1 MNRKGGLLVQDIALL
16 EKQRCSLILTNK
28 AKEAIEECS
37 ANEHA
42 FFTLQKN
49 ITVYIEK
56 RKAKTPGETFL
67 SIFFDDEHNEKLAEV
82 LAGKTAIM
90 DCVLKAEGFL
100 ATNIRFVHMRG
111 PVSTNRRLAAALQF
125 VTKPNNGAGI
135 PLDLH
140 TKIRQL
146 PIAEERTEYVKKRIA
161 SWEGYLKIQERDAT
175 IDDIHSEFKQFYY
188 NEDFTRLTLICPY
201 VKAKEWK
208 QLEGLSVS
216 IQGVRGEIGQ
226 VLKASAQKQSV
237 EIDLKPFAQDQ
248 ARKDQLNLRS
258 KQASFSNFATLS
270 QIRRLRNGFTKLEK
284 GEAVN
289 PNLETILFE
298 KRPTV
303 RTTKLRDDIVF
314 HNNLNE
320 YQQRAVTGA
329 LSVEDLFVIQGPP
342 GTGKTTVISEIC
354 QQNVKA
360 GLKTLVAS
368 QSNLAVDNALGRLL
382 SNQEIRI
389 LRYGR
394 TESIEEEGKKF
405 IEENVALHWREQT
418 LIAIEEEIS
427 AFTDREKELQASII
441 KAKDELEKLEVW
453 LEELAKEIKAKE
465 QAALD
470 EPLLQQ
476 EIQELKKELKTAK
489 MEQQAGE
496 AQKEHYEKQLAQIE
510 PAVQTFE
517 QTLSDNPSLEQLQL
531 TIQEIT
537 QKVEQ
542 WQAAIQYKE
551 LQEQKQ
557 QMTEQFQD
565 LQQKYEEENS
575 RLLLMKEAEKFVGSL
590 TTYERIQRFLQH
602 YMIQP
607 SHVLAQ
613 QIGRLQHLEDAKDLE
628 AWATINTRL
637 KQAIAK
643 LEALL
648 TLEAKERAL
657 MKSRQQP
664 VQSFPLQN
672 LTGVF
677 AQLNAAFQE
686 EQQPTTAQIES
697 FLLGLYMRRDFV
709 WQKGV
714 ALKKQQDHK
723 DQEFASLRQ
732 NVASLLHQECA
743 ISNFNVQSMSRQLQ
757 PFAEHTT
764 RLQQLAE
771 TLQTQCGVIPEETI
785 AQLKVLISESQVEL
799 QTTKQKLQIVEQANA
814 QLVPKRALL
823 QAAQTSLQD
832 VEQQLTQ
839 LEETIKDINVSGLK
853 KEKQLK
859 ALTELLQSTPE
870 RTHEEVSEAI
880 VVVKETLEELSRK
893 EKQLPLRKKLQEQWR
908 EKLLSATEYDLDEI
922 RKLYVRHANVIGTT
936 CVASASKE
944 FMENYPTFDVVII
957 DEVSKATPP
966 ELLLPMLK
974 GKKIILVGDHHQLP
988 PLLGDD
994 TLEETLKSMLDENPN
1009 FDGAQELKSLLRESL
1024 FERLF
1029 NNLPATHKQMLAI
1042 QYRMHEKIMNSITP
1056 FYAQEENGLQC
1067 GLPDSD
1073 AARDHGLE
1081 GQFVSRE
1088 DHLMWI
1094 DIPDEKPFFEEQMKG
1109 GTSRYNE
1116 GELQTI
1122 RRILTDL
1129 NQAVINAK
1137 EEGRIPAGVQ
1147 KSVGVISFYGEQVK
1161 KINRLIQQELNLPH
1175 LQFRTGT
1182 VDKFQG
1188 MEMDVIL
1195 VSMVRNSL
1203 KGGDIGFARDYRR
1216 VNVALS
1222 RARELLMLVG
1232 SADMFAK
1239 RAKHPDTREMY
1250 SELLSTVKSY
1260 NGLRNHEGLVK

>member
-1 MNRKGGLLVQDIALL
+1 MQDIALL

-67 SIFFDDEHNEKLAEV
+67 SIFFDSEHNEKLAEV

-188 NEDFTRLTLICPY
+188 NEDFTRLTLICPHI
-201 VKAKEWK
+201 KAKEWK

-303 RTTKLRDDIVF
+303 RMTKLRDDIVF

-427 AFTDREKELQASII
+427 AFTEREQELQASII
-441 KAKDELEKLEVW
+441 KAKEELEKLEVW

-465 QAALD
+465 QAAHD

-476 EIQELKKELKTAK
+476 EIQELKKELKAAK
-489 MEQQAGE
+489 TEQQETE

-510 PAVQTFE
+510 PAVKAFE

-537 QKVEQ
+537 QNIERWK
-542 WQAAIQYKE
+542 AAIQYKE

-557 QMTEQFQD
+557 QMTAQFQD

-575 RLLLMKEAEKFVGSL
+575 RLLLMKEAGKFVGSL
-590 TTYERIQRFLQH
+590 TSFERIQRFLQH

-637 KQAIAK
+637 QKAIAK
-643 LEALL
+643 LESLL
-648 TLEAKERAL
+648 PLEAKERAL
-657 MKSRQQP
+657 TKSRQQP

-677 AQLNAAFQE
+677 ARLNAAFQE
-686 EQQPTTAQIES
+686 EQQPTTEQIES

-743 ISNFNVQSMSRQLQ
+743 ISNFNVQSMHRQLQ

-764 RLQQLAE
+764 RLQQLGE
-771 TLQTQCGVIPEETI
+771 TLQTQCGVIPEETV
-785 AQLKVLISESQVEL
+785 AQLKVFISESQLEL

-823 QAAQTSLQD
+823 QTAQTSLQD
-832 VEQQLTQ
+832 VEEQLAQ
-839 LEETIKDINVSGLK
+839 IEETLKDINVSGLK

-870 RTHEEVSEAI
+870 RTREEVSEAI
-880 VVVKETLEELSRK
+880 TVAKENLEELGRK

-994 TLEETLKSMLDENPN
+994 TLEETLKSLLDENPN

-1056 FYAQEENGLQC
+1056 FYAHEENGLQC

-1073 AARDHGLE
+1073 VARDHGLE
-1081 GQFVSRE
+1081 GEFVSRE

-1137 EEGRIPAGVQ
+1137 EAGRIPQDVQ

-1239 RAKHPDTREMY
+1239 RAKHQDTREMY
-1250 SELLSTVKSY
+1250 SQLLTTVKSY

>member
-1 MNRKGGLLVQDIALL
+1 MQNIALL
-16 EKQRCSLILTNK
+16 EKQRCNLILTNK
-28 AKEAIEECS
+28 AKEAVEECS

-42 FFTLQKN
+42 FFALQKTL
-49 ITVYIEK
+49 TVYIEK
-56 RKAKTPGETFL
+56 RKAKTIGETFL
-67 SIFFDDEHNEKLAEV
+67 SIYFNAEHNEKLDSI

-90 DCVLKAEGFL
+90 DCVLKVEGLL

-111 PVSTNRRLAAALQF
+111 PINTNRRLPAALQF

-140 TKIRQL
+140 TKIREL

-175 IDDIHSEFKQFYY
+175 IDDIHTDFKQSYY
-188 NEDFTRLTLICPY
+188 NEDFSRLTLVCPY

-226 VLKASAQKQSV
+226 VLKANAGKQTV
-237 EIDLKPFAQDQ
+237 EVDLKPFAQEQ

-289 PNLETILFE
+289 ASLETILFE

-303 RTTKLRDDIVF
+303 RTAKLREDIEF

-320 YQQRAVTGA
+320 YQRKAVIGA
-329 LSVEDLFVIQGPP
+329 LSVEDLYVIQGPP

-418 LIAIEEEIS
+418 LAAVEEEIT
-427 AFTDREKELQASII
+427 AFTEREQELQASIS
-441 KAKDELEKLEVW
+441 KTTDELAKLQAW
-453 LEELAKEIKAKE
+453 LEELTKEIAAKE
-465 QAALD
+465 QAAID
-470 EPLLQQ
+470 EPILQK
-476 EIQELKKELKTAK
+476 EIQSLKKELKTAK
-489 MEQQAGE
+489 AEKEASE
-496 AQKEHYEKQLAQIE
+496 AQKEHYEKQLAQLASAIQSQE
-510 PAVQTFE
+510 HIVAE
-517 QTLSDNPSLEQLQL
+517 YASAEQLQQ
-531 TIQEIT
+531 TIQDNTI
-537 QKVEQ
+537 KIEQ

-551 LQEQKQ
+551 LLVEKQEL
-557 QMTEQFQD
+557 TTQFQD
-565 LQQKYEEENS
+565 IQVKYEQENK
-575 RLLLMKEAEKFVGSL
+575 RLLFMKESQNYIASL
-590 TTYERIQRFLQH
+590 TTYDRIQRFLQH
-602 YMIQP
+602 YQVQP
-607 SHVLAQ
+607 SPVLAQ
-613 QIGRLQHLEDAKDLE
+613 QIRRLEHLEDAKDLE

-637 KQAIAK
+637 QKAIAK
-643 LEALL
+643 LEASVSP
-648 TLEAKERAL
+648 EGKERAL
-657 MKSRQQP
+657 AKSRQQP
-664 VQSFPLQN
+664 VQSFSLQN
-672 LTGVF
+672 LNGVF
-677 AQLNAAFQE
+677 AQLNASFQE
-686 EQQPTTAQIES
+686 GQTPSVEQLES
-697 FLLGLYMRRDFV
+697 YLLGLYMRRDFV
-709 WQKGV
+709 WQKGM
-714 ALKKQQDHK
+714 ALRQQQEHK
-723 DQEFASLRQ
+723 DREFESLRKNIASLI
-732 NVASLLHQECA
+732 HQECA
-743 ISNFNVQSMSRQLQ
+743 ITSFDVQSLQRQLQ
-757 PFAEHTT
+757 PYLAHTE
-764 RLQQLAE
+764 RLQQLANTFQAE
-771 TLQTQCGVIPEETI
+771 TMPEESVE
-785 AQLKVLISESQVEL
+785 QLKMLVTTTQTSVQTARQQL
-799 QTTKQKLQIVEQANA
+799 QAVEQANT
-814 QLVPKRALL
+814 QLLPKRA
-823 QAAQTSLQD
+823 AHQTAKASLQEID
-832 VEQQLTQ
+832 EELAQ
-839 LEETIKDINVSGLK
+839 LEEKIKAINIEGLK
-853 KEKQLK
+853 KEKQLT
-859 ALTELLQSTPE
+859 ALTTLLQSTPE
-870 RTHEEVSEAI
+870 RTLEEVKEAI
-880 VVVKETLEELSRK
+880 QTANESLEELHRK
-893 EKQLPLRKKLQEQWR
+893 QQQLPLRKKLQEQWR
-908 EKLLSATEYDLDEI
+908 DKLQNATEYDLDEI

-994 TLEETLKSMLDENPN
+994 TLEETLKGMLEENPN

-1029 NNLPATHKQMLAI
+1029 NNLPSTHKQMLAL
-1042 QYRMHEKIMNSITP
+1042 QYRMHEKIMHSITP
-1056 FYAQEENGLQC
+1056 FYDKEENGLQC

-1081 GQFVSRE
+1081 GQFVGRD
-1088 DHLMWI
+1088 DHLLWI
-1094 DIPDEKPFFEEQMKG
+1094 DMPAERPFLEEQVKG

-1122 RRILTDL
+1122 RHILTDL
-1129 NQAVINAK
+1129 NTAVMEAK
-1137 EEGRIPAGVQ
+1137 KAGRIPQDAQ

-1161 KINRLIQQELNLPH
+1161 KINRLLQQELQLPH

-1195 VSMVRNSL
+1195 VSMVRNTP

-1216 VNVALS
+1216 LNVALS

-1239 RAKHPDTREMY
+1239 RAKHQDTRDMY
-1250 SELLSTVKSY
+1250 SNLLTTVKSY
-1260 NGLRNHEGLVK
+1260 NGLRNHKGQVM

>member
-1 MNRKGGLLVQDIALL
+1 MQNIALL
-16 EKQRCSLILTNK
+16 EKQRCNLILTNK
-28 AKEAIEECS
+28 AKEAVEECS

-42 FFTLQKN
+42 FFALQKTL
-49 ITVYIEK
+49 TVYIEK
-56 RKAKTPGETFL
+56 RKAKTIGETFL
-67 SIFFDDEHNEKLAEV
+67 SIYFNAEHNEKLDSI

-90 DCVLKAEGFL
+90 DCVLKVEGLL

-111 PVSTNRRLAAALQF
+111 PINTNRRLPAALQF

-140 TKIRQL
+140 TKIREL

-175 IDDIHSEFKQFYY
+175 IDDIHTDFKQSYY
-188 NEDFTRLTLICPY
+188 NEDFSRLTLVCPY

-226 VLKASAQKQSV
+226 VLKANAGKQTV
-237 EIDLKPFAQDQ
+237 EVDLKPFAQEQ

-289 PNLETILFE
+289 ASLETILFE

-303 RTTKLRDDIVF
+303 RTAKLREDIEF

-320 YQQRAVTGA
+320 YQRKAVIGA
-329 LSVEDLFVIQGPP
+329 LSVEDLYVIQGPP

-418 LIAIEEEIS
+418 LAAVEEEIT
-427 AFTDREKELQASII
+427 AFTEREQELQASIS
-441 KAKDELEKLEVW
+441 KTTDELAKLQAW
-453 LEELAKEIKAKE
+453 LEELTKEIAAKE
-465 QAALD
+465 QAAID
-470 EPLLQQ
+470 EPILQK
-476 EIQELKKELKTAK
+476 EIQSLKKELKTAK
-489 MEQQAGE
+489 AEKEASE
-496 AQKEHYEKQLAQIE
+496 AQKEHYEKQLAQLASAIQSQE
-510 PAVQTFE
+510 HIVAE
-517 QTLSDNPSLEQLQL
+517 YASAEQLQQ
-531 TIQEIT
+531 TIQDNTI
-537 QKVEQ
+537 KIEQ

-551 LQEQKQ
+551 LLVEKQEL
-557 QMTEQFQD
+557 TTQFQD
-565 LQQKYEEENS
+565 IQVKYEQENK
-575 RLLLMKEAEKFVGSL
+575 RLLFMKESQNYIASL
-590 TTYERIQRFLQH
+590 TTYDRIQRFLQH
-602 YMIQP
+602 YQVQP
-607 SHVLAQ
+607 SPVLAQ
-613 QIGRLQHLEDAKDLE
+613 QIRRLEHLEDAKDLE

-637 KQAIAK
+637 QKAIAK
-643 LEALL
+643 LEASVSP
-648 TLEAKERAL
+648 EGKERAL
-657 MKSRQQP
+657 AKSRQQP
-664 VQSFPLQN
+664 VQSFSLQN
-672 LTGVF
+672 LNGVF
-677 AQLNAAFQE
+677 AQLNASFQE
-686 EQQPTTAQIES
+686 GQTPSVEQLES
-697 FLLGLYMRRDFV
+697 YLLGLYMRRDFV
-709 WQKGV
+709 WQKGM
-714 ALKKQQDHK
+714 ALRQQQEHK
-723 DQEFASLRQ
+723 DREFESLRKNIASLI
-732 NVASLLHQECA
+732 HQECA
-743 ISNFNVQSMSRQLQ
+743 ITSFDVQSLQRQLQ
-757 PFAEHTT
+757 PYLAHTE
-764 RLQQLAE
+764 RLQQLANTFQAE
-771 TLQTQCGVIPEETI
+771 TMPEESVE
-785 AQLKVLISESQVEL
+785 QLKMLVTTTQTSVQTARQQL
-799 QTTKQKLQIVEQANA
+799 QAVEQANT
-814 QLVPKRALL
+814 QLLPKRA
-823 QAAQTSLQD
+823 AHQTAKASLQEID
-832 VEQQLTQ
+832 EELAQ
-839 LEETIKDINVSGLK
+839 LEEKIKAINIEGLK
-853 KEKQLK
+853 KEKQLT
-859 ALTELLQSTPE
+859 ALTTLLQATPE
-870 RTHEEVSEAI
+870 RTLEEVKEAI
-880 VVVKETLEELSRK
+880 QTANESLEELHRK
-893 EKQLPLRKKLQEQWR
+893 QQQLPLRKKLQEQWR
-908 EKLLSATEYDLDEI
+908 DKLQNATEYDLDEI

-994 TLEETLKSMLDENPN
+994 TLEETLKGMLEENPN

-1029 NNLPATHKQMLAI
+1029 NNLPSTHKQMLAL
-1042 QYRMHEKIMNSITP
+1042 QYRMHEKIMHSITP
-1056 FYAQEENGLQC
+1056 FYDKEENGLQC

-1081 GQFVSRE
+1081 GQFVGRD
-1088 DHLMWI
+1088 DHLLWI
-1094 DIPDEKPFFEEQMKG
+1094 DMPAERPFLEEQVKG

-1122 RRILTDL
+1122 RHILTDL
-1129 NQAVINAK
+1129 NTAVMEAK
-1137 EEGRIPAGVQ
+1137 KAGRIPQDAQ

-1161 KINRLIQQELNLPH
+1161 KINRLLQQELQLPH

-1195 VSMVRNSL
+1195 VSMVRNTP

-1216 VNVALS
+1216 LNVALS

-1239 RAKHPDTREMY
+1239 RAKHQDTRDMY
-1250 SELLSTVKSY
+1250 SNLLTTVKSY
-1260 NGLRNHEGLVK
+1260 NGLRNHKGQVM

>member
-1 MNRKGGLLVQDIALL
+1 MQNIALL
-16 EKQRCSLILTNK
+16 EKQRCNLILTNK
-28 AKEAIEECS
+28 AKEAVEECS

-42 FFTLQKN
+42 FFALQKTL
-49 ITVYIEK
+49 TVYIEK
-56 RKAKTPGETFL
+56 RKAKTIGETFL
-67 SIFFDDEHNEKLAEV
+67 SIYFNAEHNEKLDSI

-90 DCVLKAEGFL
+90 DCVLKVEGLL

-111 PVSTNRRLAAALQF
+111 PISTNRRLPAALQF

-140 TKIRQL
+140 TKIREL

-175 IDDIHSEFKQFYY
+175 IDDIHTDFKQSYY
-188 NEDFTRLTLICPY
+188 NEDFSRLTLVCPY

-226 VLKASAQKQSV
+226 VLKANAGKQTV
-237 EIDLKPFAQDQ
+237 EVDLKPFAQEQ

-289 PNLETILFE
+289 ASLETILFE

-303 RTTKLRDDIVF
+303 RTAKLREDIEF

-320 YQQRAVTGA
+320 YQRKAVIGA
-329 LSVEDLFVIQGPP
+329 LSVEDLYVIQGPP

-418 LIAIEEEIS
+418 LAAVEEEIT
-427 AFTDREKELQASII
+427 AFTEREQELQVSIS
-441 KAKDELEKLEVW
+441 KTTDELTKLQAW
-453 LEELAKEIKAKE
+453 LEELTKEIAAKE
-465 QAALD
+465 QAAID
-470 EPLLQQ
+470 EPILQK
-476 EIQELKKELKTAK
+476 EIQSLKKELKTAK
-489 MEQQAGE
+489 AEKEASE
-496 AQKEHYEKQLAQIE
+496 AQKEHYEKQLAQLESAIQSHE
-510 PAVQTFE
+510 LIVAE
-517 QTLSDNPSLEQLQL
+517 YASAEQLQQ
-531 TIQEIT
+531 TIQDNTI
-537 QKVEQ
+537 KIEQ

-551 LQEQKQ
+551 LLVEKQEL
-557 QMTEQFQD
+557 TTQFQD
-565 LQQKYEEENS
+565 IQVKYEQENK
-575 RLLLMKEAEKFVGSL
+575 RLLFMKESQNYIASL
-590 TTYERIQRFLQH
+590 TTYDRIQRFLQH
-602 YMIQP
+602 YQVQP
-607 SHVLAQ
+607 SPVLAQ
-613 QIGRLQHLEDAKDLE
+613 QIRRLEHLEDAKDLE

-637 KQAIAK
+637 QKAIAK
-643 LEALL
+643 LEASVSPDG
-648 TLEAKERAL
+648 KERAL
-657 MKSRQQP
+657 AKSRQQP
-664 VQSFPLQN
+664 VQSFSLQN
-672 LTGVF
+672 LNGVF
-677 AQLNAAFQE
+677 AQLNASFQE
-686 EQQPTTAQIES
+686 GQTPSVEQLES
-697 FLLGLYMRRDFV
+697 YLLGLYMRRDFV
-709 WQKGV
+709 WQKGM
-714 ALKKQQDHK
+714 ALRQQQEHK
-723 DQEFASLRQ
+723 DREFESLRKNIASLI
-732 NVASLLHQECA
+732 HQECA
-743 ISNFNVQSMSRQLQ
+743 ITSFDVQSLQRQLQ
-757 PFAEHTT
+757 PYLAHTE
-764 RLQQLAE
+764 RLQQLANTFQAE
-771 TLQTQCGVIPEETI
+771 TMPEESVE
-785 AQLKVLISESQVEL
+785 QLKMLVTTTQSSVQTARQQL
-799 QTTKQKLQIVEQANA
+799 QAVEQANT
-814 QLVPKRALL
+814 QLLPKRA
-823 QAAQTSLQD
+823 AHQTAKASLQEID
-832 VEQQLTQ
+832 EELAQ
-839 LEETIKDINVSGLK
+839 LEEKIKAINIEGLK
-853 KEKQLK
+853 KEKQLT
-859 ALTELLQSTPE
+859 ALTTLLQATPE
-870 RTHEEVSEAI
+870 RTLEEVKEAI
-880 VVVKETLEELSRK
+880 QTANESLEELHRK
-893 EKQLPLRKKLQEQWR
+893 QQQLPLRKKLQEQWR
-908 EKLLSATEYDLDEI
+908 DKLQNATEYDLDEI

-994 TLEETLKSMLDENPN
+994 TLEETLKGMLEENPN

-1029 NNLPATHKQMLAI
+1029 NNLPSTHKQMLAL
-1042 QYRMHEKIMNSITP
+1042 QYRMHEKIMHSITP
-1056 FYAQEENGLQC
+1056 FYAKEENGLQC

-1081 GQFVSRE
+1081 GQFVGRD
-1088 DHLMWI
+1088 DHLLWI
-1094 DIPDEKPFFEEQMKG
+1094 DMPAERPFLEEQVKG

-1122 RRILTDL
+1122 RSILTDL
-1129 NQAVINAK
+1129 NSAVMEAK
-1137 EEGRIPAGVQ
+1137 KAGRIPQDAQ

-1161 KINRLIQQELNLPH
+1161 KINRLLQQELQLPH

-1195 VSMVRNSL
+1195 VSMVRNTP

-1216 VNVALS
+1216 LNVALS

-1239 RAKHPDTREMY
+1239 RAKHQDTRDMY
-1250 SELLSTVKSY
+1250 SNLLTTVKSY
-1260 NGLRNHEGLVK
+1260 NGLRNHKGQVM

>member
-1 MNRKGGLLVQDIALL
+1 MQNIALL
-16 EKQRCSLILTNK
+16 EKQRCNLILTNK
-28 AKEAIEECS
+28 AKEAVEECS

-42 FFTLQKN
+42 FFALQKTL
-49 ITVYIEK
+49 TVYIEK
-56 RKAKTPGETFL
+56 RKAKTIGETFL
-67 SIFFDDEHNEKLAEV
+67 SIYFNAEHNEKLDSI

-90 DCVLKAEGFL
+90 DCVLKVEGLL

-111 PVSTNRRLAAALQF
+111 PISTNRRLPAALQF

-140 TKIRQL
+140 TKIREL

-175 IDDIHSEFKQFYY
+175 IDDIHTEFKQSYY
-188 NEDFTRLTLICPY
+188 NEDFSRLTLVCPY

-208 QLEGLSVS
+208 QLEGLSAS

-226 VLKASAQKQSV
+226 VLKANAGKQTV
-237 EIDLKPFAQDQ
+237 EIDLKPFAQEQ

-289 PNLETILFE
+289 ASLETILFE

-303 RTTKLRDDIVF
+303 RTAKLHDDIEF

-320 YQQRAVTGA
+320 YQRKAVIGA
-329 LSVEDLFVIQGPP
+329 LSVEDLYVIQGPP

-354 QQNVKA
+354 QQNVKE

-418 LIAIEEEIS
+418 LAAVEEEIT
-427 AFTDREKELQASII
+427 AFTEREQELQANIS
-441 KAKDELEKLEVW
+441 KTTDELTKLQAW
-453 LEELAKEIKAKE
+453 LEELTKEIAAKE
-465 QAALD
+465 QAAID
-470 EPLLQQ
+470 EPILQK
-476 EIQELKKELKTAK
+476 EIQSLKKELKTAK
-489 MEQQAGE
+489 VEKEASE
-496 AQKEHYEKQLAQIE
+496 AQKEHYEKQLAQLESAIQSQE
-510 PAVQTFE
+510 LIVAE
-517 QTLSDNPSLEQLQL
+517 YASAEQLQQ
-531 TIQEIT
+531 TIQDNTI
-537 QKVEQ
+537 KIEQ
-542 WQAAIQYKE
+542 WQAAMQYKE
-551 LQEQKQ
+551 LLVEKQEL
-557 QMTEQFQD
+557 TTQFQD
-565 LQQKYEEENS
+565 IQVKYEQENK
-575 RLLLMKEAEKFVGSL
+575 RLLFMKESQNYIASL
-590 TTYERIQRFLQH
+590 TTYDRIQRFLQH
-602 YMIQP
+602 YQVQP
-607 SHVLAQ
+607 SPVLTQ
-613 QIGRLQHLEDAKDLE
+613 QIRRLEHLEDAKDLE

-637 KQAIAK
+637 QKAIAK
-643 LEALL
+643 LEASVSP
-648 TLEAKERAL
+648 EGKERAL
-657 MKSRQQP
+657 AKSRQQP
-664 VQSFPLQN
+664 VQSFSLQN
-672 LTGVF
+672 LNGVF
-677 AQLNAAFQE
+677 AQLNASFQE
-686 EQQPTTAQIES
+686 GQTPSVEQLES
-697 FLLGLYMRRDFV
+697 YLLGLYMRRDFV
-709 WQKGV
+709 WQKGM
-714 ALKKQQDHK
+714 ALRQQQEHK
-723 DQEFASLRQ
+723 DREFESLRKNIASLI
-732 NVASLLHQECA
+732 HQECA
-743 ISNFNVQSMSRQLQ
+743 ITSFDVQSLQRQLQ
-757 PFAEHTT
+757 PYLAHTE
-764 RLQQLAE
+764 RLQQLANTFQAE
-771 TLQTQCGVIPEETI
+771 TMPEESVE
-785 AQLKVLISESQVEL
+785 QLKMLVTTTQSSVQTARQQL
-799 QTTKQKLQIVEQANA
+799 QAVEQANT
-814 QLVPKRALL
+814 QLLPKRA
-823 QAAQTSLQD
+823 AHQTAKASLQEID
-832 VEQQLTQ
+832 EELAQ
-839 LEETIKDINVSGLK
+839 LEEKVKAINIEGLK
-853 KEKQLK
+853 KEKQLT
-859 ALTELLQSTPE
+859 ALTTLLQATPE
-870 RTHEEVSEAI
+870 RTLEEVKKAI
-880 VVVKETLEELSRK
+880 QTANESLEELHRK
-893 EKQLPLRKKLQEQWR
+893 QQQLPLRKKLQEQWR
-908 EKLLSATEYDLDEI
+908 DKLQNATEYDLDEI

-994 TLEETLKSMLDENPN
+994 TLEETLKGMLEENPN

-1029 NNLPATHKQMLAI
+1029 NNLPSTHKQMLAL
-1042 QYRMHEKIMNSITP
+1042 QYRMHEKIMHSITP
-1056 FYAQEENGLQC
+1056 FYAKEENGLQC

-1081 GQFVSRE
+1081 GQFVGRD
-1088 DHLMWI
+1088 DHLLWI
-1094 DIPDEKPFFEEQMKG
+1094 DMPTEKPFLEEQVKG

-1122 RRILTDL
+1122 RHILTDL
-1129 NQAVINAK
+1129 NTAVMEAK
-1137 EEGRIPAGVQ
+1137 KAGRIPQDAQ

-1161 KINRLIQQELNLPH
+1161 KINRLLQQELQLPH

-1195 VSMVRNSL
+1195 VSMVRNTP

-1216 VNVALS
+1216 LNVALS

-1232 SADMFAK
+1232 SADMFAQ
-1239 RAKHPDTREMY
+1239 RAKHQDTRDMY
-1250 SELLSTVKSY
+1250 STLLTTVKSY
-1260 NGLRNHEGLVK
+1260 NGLRNHKGQVM

>member
-1 MNRKGGLLVQDIALL
+1 MQNIALL
-16 EKQRCSLILTNK
+16 EKQRCNLILTNK
-28 AKEAIEECS
+28 AKEAVEECS

-42 FFTLQKN
+42 FFALQKTL
-49 ITVYIEK
+49 TVYIEK
-56 RKAKTPGETFL
+56 RKAKTIGETFL
-67 SIFFDDEHNEKLAEV
+67 SIYFNAEHNEKLDSI

-90 DCVLKAEGFL
+90 DCVLKVEGLL

-111 PVSTNRRLAAALQF
+111 PISTNRRLPAALQF

-140 TKIRQL
+140 TKIREL

-175 IDDIHSEFKQFYY
+175 IDDIHTDFKQSYY
-188 NEDFTRLTLICPY
+188 NEDFSRLTLVCPY

-226 VLKASAQKQSV
+226 VLKANAGKQTV
-237 EIDLKPFAQDQ
+237 EVDLKPFAQEQ

-289 PNLETILFE
+289 ASLETILFE

-303 RTTKLRDDIVF
+303 RTAKLCEDIEF

-320 YQQRAVTGA
+320 YQRKAVIGA
-329 LSVEDLFVIQGPP
+329 LSVEDLYVIQGPP

-418 LIAIEEEIS
+418 LAAVEEEIT
-427 AFTDREKELQASII
+427 AFTEREQELQASIS
-441 KAKDELEKLEVW
+441 KTTDELTKLQAW
-453 LEELAKEIKAKE
+453 LEELTKEIAAKE
-465 QAALD
+465 QAAID
-470 EPLLQQ
+470 EPILQK
-476 EIQELKKELKTAK
+476 EIQSLKKGLKTAK
-489 MEQQAGE
+489 AEKEASE
-496 AQKEHYEKQLAQIE
+496 AQKEHYEKQLAQLESAIQSQE
-510 PAVQTFE
+510 LIVAE
-517 QTLSDNPSLEQLQL
+517 YASAEQLQQ
-531 TIQEIT
+531 TIQDNTI
-537 QKVEQ
+537 KIEQ

-551 LQEQKQ
+551 LLVEKQEL
-557 QMTEQFQD
+557 TTQFQD
-565 LQQKYEEENS
+565 IQVKYEQENK
-575 RLLLMKEAEKFVGSL
+575 RLLFMKESQNYIASL
-590 TTYERIQRFLQH
+590 TTYDRIQRFLQH
-602 YMIQP
+602 YQVQP
-607 SHVLAQ
+607 SPVLAQ
-613 QIGRLQHLEDAKDLE
+613 QIRRLEHLEDAKDLE

-637 KQAIAK
+637 QKAIAK
-643 LEALL
+643 LEASVSPDG
-648 TLEAKERAL
+648 KERAL
-657 MKSRQQP
+657 AKSRQQP
-664 VQSFPLQN
+664 VQSFSLQN
-672 LTGVF
+672 LNGVF
-677 AQLNAAFQE
+677 AQLNASFQE
-686 EQQPTTAQIES
+686 GQTPSVEQLES
-697 FLLGLYMRRDFV
+697 YLLGLYMRRDFV
-709 WQKGV
+709 WQKGM
-714 ALKKQQDHK
+714 ALRQQQEHK
-723 DQEFASLRQ
+723 DREFESLRKNIASLI
-732 NVASLLHQECA
+732 HQECA
-743 ISNFNVQSMSRQLQ
+743 ITSFDVQSLQRQLQ
-757 PFAEHTT
+757 PYLAHTE
-764 RLQQLAE
+764 RLQQLANTFQAE
-771 TLQTQCGVIPEETI
+771 TMPEESVE
-785 AQLKVLISESQVEL
+785 QLKMLVTTTQSSVQTARQQL
-799 QTTKQKLQIVEQANA
+799 QAVEQANT
-814 QLVPKRALL
+814 QLLPKRA
-823 QAAQTSLQD
+823 AYQTAKVSLQEID
-832 VEQQLTQ
+832 EELAQ
-839 LEETIKDINVSGLK
+839 LEEKIKAINIEGLK
-853 KEKQLK
+853 KEKQLT
-859 ALTELLQSTPE
+859 ALTTLLQATPE
-870 RTHEEVSEAI
+870 RTLEEVKEAI
-880 VVVKETLEELSRK
+880 QTANESLEELHRK
-893 EKQLPLRKKLQEQWR
+893 QQQLPLRKKLQEQWR
-908 EKLLSATEYDLDEI
+908 DKLQNATEYDLDEI

-994 TLEETLKSMLDENPN
+994 TLEETLKGMLEENPN

-1029 NNLPATHKQMLAI
+1029 NNLPSTHKQMLAL
-1042 QYRMHEKIMNSITP
+1042 QYRMHEKIMHSITP
-1056 FYAQEENGLQC
+1056 FYAKEENGLQC

-1081 GQFVSRE
+1081 GQFVGRD
-1088 DHLMWI
+1088 DHLLWI
-1094 DIPDEKPFFEEQMKG
+1094 DMPAERPFLEEQVKG

-1122 RRILTDL
+1122 RSILTDL
-1129 NQAVINAK
+1129 NSAVMEAK
-1137 EEGRIPAGVQ
+1137 KAGRIPQDAQ

-1161 KINRLIQQELNLPH
+1161 KINRLLQQELQLPH

-1195 VSMVRNSL
+1195 VSMVRNTP

-1216 VNVALS
+1216 LNVALS

-1239 RAKHPDTREMY
+1239 RAKHQDTRDMY
-1250 SELLSTVKSY
+1250 SNLLTTVKSY
-1260 NGLRNHEGLVK
+1260 NGLRNHKGQVM

>member
-1 MNRKGGLLVQDIALL
+1 MQNIALL
-16 EKQRCSLILTNK
+16 EKQRCNLILTNK
-28 AKEAIEECS
+28 AKEAVEECS

-42 FFTLQKN
+42 FFALQKTL
-49 ITVYIEK
+49 TVYIEK
-56 RKAKTPGETFL
+56 RKAKTIGETFL
-67 SIFFDDEHNEKLAEV
+67 SIYFNAEHNEKLDSI

-90 DCVLKAEGFL
+90 DCVLKVEGLL

-111 PVSTNRRLAAALQF
+111 PISTNRRLPAALQF

-140 TKIRQL
+140 TKIREL

-175 IDDIHSEFKQFYY
+175 IDDIHTDFKQSYY
-188 NEDFTRLTLICPY
+188 NEDFSRLTLVCPY

-226 VLKASAQKQSV
+226 VLKANAGKQTV
-237 EIDLKPFAQDQ
+237 EVDLKPFAQEQ

-289 PNLETILFE
+289 ANLETILFE

-303 RTTKLRDDIVF
+303 RTAKLREDIEF

-320 YQQRAVTGA
+320 YQRKAVIGA
-329 LSVEDLFVIQGPP
+329 LSVEDLYVIQGPP

-418 LIAIEEEIS
+418 LAAVEEEIT
-427 AFTDREKELQASII
+427 AFTEREQELQVSIS
-441 KAKDELEKLEVW
+441 KTTDELTKLQAW
-453 LEELAKEIKAKE
+453 LEELTKEIAAKE
-465 QAALD
+465 QAAID
-470 EPLLQQ
+470 EPILQK
-476 EIQELKKELKTAK
+476 EIQSLKKELKTAK
-489 MEQQAGE
+489 AEKEASE
-496 AQKEHYEKQLAQIE
+496 AQKEHYEKQLAQLASAI
-510 PAVQTFE
+510 QSQE
-517 QTLSDNPSLEQLQL
+517 QIVAEYASAEQLQQ
-531 TIQEIT
+531 TIQDNTI
-537 QKVEQ
+537 KIEQ

-551 LQEQKQ
+551 LLVEKQEL
-557 QMTEQFQD
+557 TTQFQD
-565 LQQKYEEENS
+565 IQVKYEQENK
-575 RLLLMKEAEKFVGSL
+575 RLLFMKESQNYIASL
-590 TTYERIQRFLQH
+590 TTYDRIQRFLQH
-602 YMIQP
+602 YQVQP
-607 SHVLAQ
+607 SAVLAQ
-613 QIGRLQHLEDAKDLE
+613 QIRRLEHLEDAKDLE

-637 KQAIAK
+637 QKAIAK
-643 LEALL
+643 LEASVSP
-648 TLEAKERAL
+648 EGKERAL
-657 MKSRQQP
+657 AKSRQQP
-664 VQSFPLQN
+664 VQSFSLQN
-672 LTGVF
+672 LNGVF
-677 AQLNAAFQE
+677 AQLNASFQE
-686 EQQPTTAQIES
+686 GQTPSVEQLES
-697 FLLGLYMRRDFV
+697 YLLGLYMRRDFV
-709 WQKGV
+709 WQKGM
-714 ALKKQQDHK
+714 ALRQQQEHK
-723 DQEFASLRQ
+723 DREFESLRKNIASLI
-732 NVASLLHQECA
+732 HQECA
-743 ISNFNVQSMSRQLQ
+743 ITSFDVQSLQRQLQ
-757 PFAEHTT
+757 PYLAHTE
-764 RLQQLAE
+764 RLQQLADTFQAE
-771 TLQTQCGVIPEETI
+771 TIPEESVE
-785 AQLKVLISESQVEL
+785 QLKMLVTTTQSSVQTARQQL
-799 QTTKQKLQIVEQANA
+799 QAVEQANT
-814 QLVPKRALL
+814 QLLPKRA
-823 QAAQTSLQD
+823 AHQTAKASLQEID
-832 VEQQLTQ
+832 EELAQ
-839 LEETIKDINVSGLK
+839 LEEKIKAINIEGLK
-853 KEKQLK
+853 KEKQLT
-859 ALTELLQSTPE
+859 ALTTLLQSTPE
-870 RTHEEVSEAI
+870 RTLEEVKEAI
-880 VVVKETLEELSRK
+880 QTANESLEELHRK
-893 EKQLPLRKKLQEQWR
+893 QQQLPLRKKLQEQWR
-908 EKLLSATEYDLDEI
+908 DKLQNATEYDLDEI

-994 TLEETLKSMLDENPN
+994 TLEETLKGMLEENPN

-1029 NNLPATHKQMLAI
+1029 NNLPSTHKQMLAL
-1042 QYRMHEKIMNSITP
+1042 QYRMHEKIMHSITP
-1056 FYAQEENGLQC
+1056 FYAKEENGLQC

-1081 GQFVSRE
+1081 GQFVGRD
-1088 DHLMWI
+1088 DHLLWI
-1094 DIPDEKPFFEEQMKG
+1094 DMPAEKPFLEEQVKG

-1122 RRILTDL
+1122 RHILTDL
-1129 NQAVINAK
+1129 NTAVMEAK
-1137 EEGRIPAGVQ
+1137 KAGRIPQDAQ

-1161 KINRLIQQELNLPH
+1161 KINRLLQQELQLPH

-1195 VSMVRNSL
+1195 VSMVRNTP

-1216 VNVALS
+1216 LNVALS

-1239 RAKHPDTREMY
+1239 RAKHQDTRDMY
-1250 SELLSTVKSY
+1250 SNLLTTVKSY
-1260 NGLRNHEGLVK
+1260 NGLRNHKGQVM

>member
-1 MNRKGGLLVQDIALL
+1 MQNIALL
-16 EKQRCSLILTNK
+16 EKQRCNLILTNK
-28 AKEAIEECS
+28 AKEAVEECS

-42 FFTLQKN
+42 FFALQKTV
-49 ITVYIEK
+49 TVYIEK
-56 RKAKTPGETFL
+56 RKAKTIGETFL
-67 SIFFDDEHNEKLAEV
+67 SIYFNAEHNEKLDSV

-90 DCVLKAEGFL
+90 DCVLKVEGLL

-111 PVSTNRRLAAALQF
+111 PISTNRRLPAALQF

-140 TKIRQL
+140 TKIREL

-175 IDDIHSEFKQFYY
+175 IDDIHTEFKQSYF
-188 NEDFTRLTLICPY
+188 NEDFSRLTLVCPY

-216 IQGVRGEIGQ
+216 IHGVRGEIGQ
-226 VLKASAQKQSV
+226 VLKSNAGKQTV

-289 PNLETILFE
+289 ASLETILFE

-303 RTTKLRDDIVF
+303 RTTKLRDDIEF

-320 YQQRAVTGA
+320 YQRKAVIGA
-329 LSVEDLFVIQGPP
+329 LSVEDLYVIQGPP

-418 LIAIEEEIS
+418 LASVEEEII
-427 AFTDREKELQASII
+427 AFAEREQELKASIL
-441 KAKDELEKLEVW
+441 KAVDERQKLETW
-453 LEELAKEIKAKE
+453 LEELVKEIAAKE
-465 QAALD
+465 QAAID
-470 EPLLQQ
+470 EPILLR
-476 EIQELKKELKTAK
+476 EIQSLKKDLKTAK
-489 MEQQAGE
+489 AEKE
-496 AQKEHYEKQLAQIE
+496 SSEEQKELLEKQLAQLESAI
-510 PAVQTFE
+510 QSQE
-517 QTLSDNPSLEQLQL
+517 QILSDYDSLEQLQQ
-531 TIQEIT
+531 TIQDCTHKI
-537 QKVEQ
+537 EQ

-551 LQEQKQ
+551 LLVEKQEL
-557 QMTEQFQD
+557 TSQFQD
-565 LQQKYEEENS
+565 IQLKYEQENK
-575 RLLLMKEAEKFVGSL
+575 RLLLMKEGQQYIGTL
-590 TTYERIQRFLQH
+590 TSFDRIQRFLEH
-602 YMIQP
+602 YQIRP
-607 SHVLAQ
+607 THILAQ
-613 QIGRLQHLEDAKDLE
+613 QIGRLEHLEDAKDLE
-628 AWATINTRL
+628 AWATINSRL
-637 KQAIAK
+637 QKAIAK
-643 LEALL
+643 LE
-648 TLEAKERAL
+648 TLVSPEEKERAL
-657 MKSRQQP
+657 ARSRQQP
-664 VQSFPLQN
+664 VQSFSLKN

-677 AQLNAAFQE
+677 AQLNESFQE
-686 EQQPTTAQIES
+686 GQTPPIEQVES
-697 FLLGLYMRRDFV
+697 YLLGLYMRRDFV
-709 WQKGV
+709 WQKGM
-714 ALKKQQDHK
+714 ALRQQQDHK
-723 DQEFASLRQ
+723 DREFESLRK
-732 NVASLLHQECA
+732 NISSLIHQECA
-743 ISNFNVQSMSRQLQ
+743 ITSFDVQSLQRQLQ
-757 PFAEHTT
+757 PYIKHTE
-764 RLQQLAE
+764 RLQQLADTFQADIMPE
-771 TLQTQCGVIPEETI
+771 ESVEQLKMLVSNTQTALQTARQ
-785 AQLKVLISESQVEL
+785 QLQA
-799 QTTKQKLQIVEQANA
+799 VEQANT
-814 QLVPKRALL
+814 QLVPKK
-823 QAAQTSLQD
+823 AAQQTAKASL
-832 VEQQLTQ
+832 VEVEEQLAQ
-839 LEETIKDINVSGLK
+839 LEEKIKAINVDGLK
-853 KEKQLK
+853 KEKQLT
-859 ALTELLQSTPE
+859 ALTTLLQSTPE
-870 RTHEEVSEAI
+870 RTYEE
-880 VVVKETLEELSRK
+880 VKETIQTTNESLEELHRK
-893 EKQLPLRKKLQEQWR
+893 EQQLPLRKKLQEQWR
-908 EKLLSATEYDLDEI
+908 DKLQNATEYDLDEI

-974 GKKIILVGDHHQLP
+974 GKKVILVGDHHQLP

-994 TLEETLKSMLDENPN
+994 TLEETLKGMLEENPN

-1029 NNLPATHKQMLAI
+1029 NNLPPTHKQMLAL
-1042 QYRMHEKIMNSITP
+1042 QYRMHEKIMHSITP
-1056 FYAQEENGLQC
+1056 FYAKEESGLQC

-1073 AARDHGLE
+1073 LARDHGLE
-1081 GQFVSRE
+1081 GHFVNRD
-1088 DHLMWI
+1088 DHLLWI
-1094 DIPDEKPFFEEQMKG
+1094 DMPTEKPFLEEQVKG

-1129 NQAVINAK
+1129 NAAVLEAK
-1137 EEGRIPAGVQ
+1137 KAGRIPQDAQ

-1161 KINRLIQQELNLPH
+1161 KINRLLQQELQLPH

-1195 VSMVRNSL
+1195 VSMVRNTP

-1216 VNVALS
+1216 LNVALS

-1239 RAKHPDTREMY
+1239 RAKHQDTRDMY
-1250 SELLSTVKSY
+1250 SNLLTTVKSY
-1260 NGLRNHEGLVK
+1260 NGLRNHEGQVM

>member
-1 MNRKGGLLVQDIALL
+1 MQNIALL
-16 EKQRCSLILTNK
+16 EKQRCNLILTNK
-28 AKEAIEECS
+28 AKEAVEECS

-42 FFTLQKN
+42 FFALQKTL
-49 ITVYIEK
+49 TVYIEK
-56 RKAKTPGETFL
+56 RKAKTIGETFL
-67 SIFFDDEHNEKLAEV
+67 SIYFNAEHNEKLDSI

-90 DCVLKAEGFL
+90 DCVLKVEGLL

-111 PVSTNRRLAAALQF
+111 PISTNRRLPAALQF

-140 TKIRQL
+140 TKIREL

-175 IDDIHSEFKQFYY
+175 IDDIHTDFKQSYY
-188 NEDFTRLTLICPY
+188 NEDFSRLTLVCPY

-226 VLKASAQKQSV
+226 VLKANAGKQTV
-237 EIDLKPFAQDQ
+237 EIDLKPFAQEQ

-289 PNLETILFE
+289 ANLETILFE

-303 RTTKLRDDIVF
+303 RTAKLRDDIEF

-320 YQQRAVTGA
+320 YQRKAVIGA
-329 LSVEDLFVIQGPP
+329 LSVEDLYVIQGPP

-418 LIAIEEEIS
+418 LAAVEEEIT
-427 AFTDREKELQASII
+427 AFTEREQELQVSIS
-441 KAKDELEKLEVW
+441 KTTDELAKLQAW
-453 LEELAKEIKAKE
+453 LEELTKEIAAKE
-465 QAALD
+465 QAAID
-470 EPLLQQ
+470 EPILQK
-476 EIQELKKELKTAK
+476 EIQSLKKELKTAK
-489 MEQQAGE
+489 AEKEASE
-496 AQKEHYEKQLAQIE
+496 AQKEHYEKQLAQLASAI
-510 PAVQTFE
+510 QSQE
-517 QTLSDNPSLEQLQL
+517 QILAEYASAEQLQQ
-531 TIQEIT
+531 TIQDSTI
-537 QKVEQ
+537 KIEQ
-542 WQAAIQYKE
+542 WQTAIQYKE
-551 LQEQKQ
+551 LLVEKQEL
-557 QMTEQFQD
+557 TTQFQD
-565 LQQKYEEENS
+565 IQAKYEQENK
-575 RLLLMKEAEKFVGSL
+575 RLLLMKESQNYIGSL
-590 TTYERIQRFLQH
+590 TSYERIQRFLKH
-602 YMIQP
+602 YHVQP
-607 SHVLAQ
+607 SAVLAQ
-613 QIGRLQHLEDAKDLE
+613 QIRRLEHLEDAKDLE
-628 AWATINTRL
+628 AWATINARL
-637 KQAIAK
+637 QKAIAK
-643 LEALL
+643 LEASVSP
-648 TLEAKERAL
+648 EGKERAL
-657 MKSRQQP
+657 VKSRQQP
-664 VQSFPLQN
+664 VQSFSLQN
-672 LTGVF
+672 LNGVF
-677 AQLNAAFQE
+677 AQLNASFQE
-686 EQQPTTAQIES
+686 GQTPSVEQLES
-697 FLLGLYMRRDFV
+697 YLLGLYMRRDFV
-709 WQKGV
+709 WQKGM
-714 ALKKQQDHK
+714 ALRQQQEHK
-723 DQEFASLRQ
+723 DREFESLRK
-732 NVASLLHQECA
+732 NITSLIHQECA
-743 ISNFNVQSMSRQLQ
+743 ITSFDVQSLQRQLQ
-757 PFAEHTT
+757 PYLTHTE
-764 RLQQLAE
+764 RLQQLADTFQAE
-771 TLQTQCGVIPEETI
+771 AIPEESVE
-785 AQLKVLISESQVEL
+785 QLKMLVTTTQSTVLTARQ
-799 QTTKQKLQIVEQANA
+799 QFQAVEQANT
-814 QLVPKRALL
+814 QLLPKRA
-823 QAAQTSLQD
+823 AHQTAKASLQEID
-832 VEQQLTQ
+832 EELAQ
-839 LEETIKDINVSGLK
+839 LEEKIKAINIEGLK
-853 KEKQLK
+853 KEKQLT
-859 ALTELLQSTPE
+859 ALTTLLQSTPE
-870 RTHEEVSEAI
+870 RTLEEVKEAI
-880 VVVKETLEELSRK
+880 QTANDSLEELHRK
-893 EKQLPLRKKLQEQWR
+893 QQQLPLRKKLQEQWR
-908 EKLLSATEYDLDEI
+908 DKLQNATEYDLDEI

-994 TLEETLKSMLDENPN
+994 TLEETLKGMLEENPN

-1029 NNLPATHKQMLAI
+1029 NNLPSTHKQMLAL
-1042 QYRMHEKIMNSITP
+1042 QYRMHEKIMHSITP
-1056 FYAQEENGLQC
+1056 FYAKEENGLQC

-1081 GQFVSRE
+1081 GQFVGRD
-1088 DHLMWI
+1088 DHLLWI
-1094 DIPDEKPFFEEQMKG
+1094 DMPAEKPFLEEQVKG

-1122 RRILTDL
+1122 RHILTDL
-1129 NQAVINAK
+1129 NTAVMEAK
-1137 EEGRIPAGVQ
+1137 KAGSIPQDAQ

-1161 KINRLIQQELNLPH
+1161 KINRLLQQELQLPH

-1195 VSMVRNSL
+1195 VSMVRNTP

-1216 VNVALS
+1216 LNVALS

-1239 RAKHPDTREMY
+1239 RAKHQDTRDMY
-1250 SELLSTVKSY
+1250 SNLLTTVKSY
-1260 NGLRNHEGLVK
+1260 NGLRNHKGQVM

>member
-1 MNRKGGLLVQDIALL
+1 MQNIALL
-16 EKQRCSLILTNK
+16 EKQRCNLILTNK
-28 AKEAIEECS
+28 AKEAVEECS

-42 FFTLQKN
+42 FFALQKT

-56 RKAKTPGETFL
+56 RKAKTIGETFL
-67 SIFFDDEHNEKLAEV
+67 SIYFNAEHNEKLESV

-90 DCVLKAEGFL
+90 DCVLKVEGLL

-111 PVSTNRRLAAALQF
+111 PVNTNRRLPAALQF

-140 TKIRQL
+140 TKIREL

-175 IDDIHSEFKQFYY
+175 IDDIHTEFKQSYF
-188 NEDFTRLTLICPY
+188 NEDFSRLTLVCPY

-226 VLKASAQKQSV
+226 VLKANAGKQTV

-258 KQASFSNFATLS
+258 KHASFSNFATLS

-289 PNLETILFE
+289 ASLETILFE

-303 RTTKLRDDIVF
+303 RTAKLRDDIVF

-320 YQQRAVTGA
+320 YQRKAVIGA
-329 LSVEDLFVIQGPP
+329 LSVEDLYVIQGPP

-418 LIAIEEEIS
+418 LAAVEEEII
-427 AFTDREKELQASII
+427 AFTEREQELQVSIR
-441 KAKDELEKLEVW
+441 KTTDELAKLQAW
-453 LEELAKEIKAKE
+453 LEELTKEIAAKE
-465 QAALD
+465 QAAID
-470 EPLLQQ
+470 EPILQQ
-476 EIQELKKELKTAK
+476 DIQALKKELKTAK
-489 MEQQAGE
+489 TEKE
-496 AQKEHYEKQLAQIE
+496 AHEAHKEHYEKQLAQLEAAIQ
-510 PAVQTFE
+510 AQE
-517 QTLSDNPSLEQLQL
+517 QILSDYDSQEQLQQL
-531 TIQEIT
+531 IQESTNKI
-537 QKVEQ
+537 EQ
-542 WQAAIQYKE
+542 WQAVMQYKE
-551 LQEQKQ
+551 LLGEKQ
-557 QMTEQFQD
+557 ALTTQFQD
-565 LQQKYEEENS
+565 IQVKHEQENQRLQ
-575 RLLLMKEAEKFVGSL
+575 LLKDSQQYISTL
-590 TTYERIQRFLQH
+590 TSFERIHRFLQH
-602 YMIQP
+602 YQVRP

-613 QIGRLQHLEDAKDLE
+613 QIARLEHLEDAKDLE

-637 KQAIAK
+637 QKAIAK

-648 TLEAKERAL
+648 TSEQQERAL
-657 MKSRQQP
+657 TKSRQQP
-664 VQSFPLQN
+664 VQSFSLQN

-677 AQLNAAFQE
+677 AQLN
-686 EQQPTTAQIES
+686 ES
-697 FLLGLYMRRDFV
+697 FTEGQTPPVEQLESYLLGLYMRRDFV
-709 WQKGV
+709 WQKGM
-714 ALKKQQDHK
+714 ALRQQQDHK
-723 DQEFASLRQ
+723 DREFESLRKNIASLI
-732 NVASLLHQECA
+732 HQECA
-743 ISNFNVQSMSRQLQ
+743 ITSFDVQSLQRQLQ
-757 PFAEHTT
+757 PYLAHTK
-764 RLQQLAE
+764 RLQQLVDS
-771 TLQTQCGVIPEETI
+771 LQVDAIPEES
-785 AQLKVLISESQVEL
+785 AEQLKMLITSTQTSL
-799 QTTKQKLQIVEQANA
+799 QTARQQLQAVEQANT
-814 QLVPKRALL
+814 QLLPKRAAH
-823 QAAQTSLQD
+823 QKAKASLQE
-832 VEQQLTQ
+832 VEEELAQ
-839 LEETIKDINVSGLK
+839 LEDKIKTINIEGLK
-853 KEKQLK
+853 KEKQLT
-859 ALTELLQSTPE
+859 ALTALLQATPE
-870 RTHEEVSEAI
+870 RTFEEVQEAI
-880 VVVKETLEELSRK
+880 QTTQDSLAELQRK
-893 EKQLPLRKKLQEQWR
+893 EQQLPLRKKLQEQWR
-908 EKLLSATEYDLDEI
+908 DKLQNATEYDLDEI

-994 TLEETLKSMLDENPN
+994 TLEETLKGMLEENPN
-1009 FDGAQELKSLLRESL
+1009 FDGAQELKNLLRESL

-1029 NNLPATHKQMLAI
+1029 NNLPSTHKQMLAL
-1042 QYRMHEKIMNSITP
+1042 QYRMHEKIMHSITP
-1056 FYAQEENGLQC
+1056 FYAKEENGLQC

-1081 GQFVSRE
+1081 GQFVDRD
-1088 DHLMWI
+1088 DHLLWI
-1094 DIPDEKPFFEEQMKG
+1094 DMPTEKPFLEEQVKG

-1122 RRILTDL
+1122 RSILTDL
-1129 NQAVINAK
+1129 NSAVMEAK
-1137 EEGRIPAGVQ
+1137 KAGRIAQDVQ

-1161 KINRLIQQELNLPH
+1161 KINRLLQQELQLPH

-1195 VSMVRNSL
+1195 VSMVRNTP

-1216 VNVALS
+1216 LNVALS

-1239 RAKHPDTREMY
+1239 RAKHQDTRDMY
-1250 SELLSTVKSY
+1250 SNLLTTVKSY
-1260 NGLRNHEGLVK
+1260 NGLRNHNGQVM

>member
-1 MNRKGGLLVQDIALL
+1 MQDIALL
-16 EKQRCSLILTNK
+16 EKQRCNLILTNK
-28 AKEAIEECS
+28 AKEAVEECS

-42 FFTLQKN
+42 FFALQKTF
-49 ITVYIEK
+49 TVYIEK

-67 SIFFDDEHNEKLAEV
+67 SIYFNAQQNEKLEGIIAE
-82 LAGKTAIM
+82 KTVIM
-90 DCVLKAEGFL
+90 DCVLKVEGLL

-111 PVSTNRRLAAALQF
+111 PVHTNRRLPAALQF
-125 VTKPNNGAGI
+125 VTKLNNGAGI

-140 TKIRQL
+140 KKIREL

-175 IDDIHSEFKQFYY
+175 IDDIHTEFKQSYY

-208 QLEGLSVS
+208 QLDGLSVS
-216 IQGVRGEIGQ
+216 IQGIRGEIGQ
-226 VLKASAQKQSV
+226 VLKVNAGKQTV
-237 EIDLKPFAQDQ
+237 EIDLKPFAQEQ

-270 QIRRLRNGFTKLEK
+270 QIKRLRNGFTKLEK

-289 PNLETILFE
+289 PSLETILFE

-303 RTTKLRDDIVF
+303 RLTKQRDDIDF
-314 HNNLNE
+314 HNNLND
-320 YQQRAVTGA
+320 YQRRAVIGA
-329 LSVEDLFVIQGPP
+329 LSVEDLYVIQGPP

-418 LIAIEEEIS
+418 LTAIEEEIS
-427 AFTDREKELQASII
+427 TFTERELELQNSII
-441 KAKDELEKLEVW
+441 KTSDELEKLETW
-453 LEELAKEIKAKE
+453 LEELTKEIAAKE
-465 QAALD
+465 QAAID
-470 EPLLQQ
+470 EPILQQ
-476 EIQELKKELKTAK
+476 EIQALKKELKVVKT
-489 MEQQAGE
+489 EQQACE
-496 AQKEHYEKQLAQIE
+496 AQKEHYDKQHSQLE
-510 PAVQTFE
+510 PVVQSLE
-517 QTLSDNPSLEQLQL
+517 QTLMENASIEQVQLNLQE
-531 TIQEIT
+531 TTKKID
-537 QKVEQ
+537 Q

-551 LQEQKQ
+551 LQDQIT
-557 QMTEQFQD
+557 QMAIQFQEI
-565 LQQKYEEENS
+565 QVKYEGES
-575 RLLLMKEAEKFVGSL
+575 KQLLTMKEAANFISTL
-590 TTYERIQRFLQH
+590 TTYERIHRFLQH
-602 YMIQP
+602 YHIRP

-613 QIGRLQHLEDAKDLE
+613 QIERVEHLEDAKDLE
-628 AWATINTRL
+628 AWAIINTRL
-637 KQAIAK
+637 RNAIEK
-643 LEALL
+643 LEALVSP
-648 TLEAKERAL
+648 EEKERAL
-657 MKSRQQP
+657 AKSRQQP
-664 VQSFPLQN
+664 VQSFSLQN

-677 AQLNAAFQE
+677 AQLNTVFQE
-686 EQQPTTAQIES
+686 GQTPPEDQIEGY
-697 FLLGLYMRRDFV
+697 LLGLYMRRDFV

-714 ALKKQQDHK
+714 ALRQQQEHK

-732 NVASLLHQECA
+732 NIASLLHQECA
-743 ISNFNVQSMSRQLQ
+743 ITSFNVQSLLRQLK
-757 PFAEHTT
+757 PYTEHKEK
-764 RLQQLAE
+764 LQQLAE
-771 TLQTQCGVIPEETI
+771 TLVTQCGSMPEESVE
-785 AQLKVLISESQVEL
+785 QLKILVSESQLFL
-799 QTTKQKLQIVEQANA
+799 QTVRQQLQAVEQANT
-814 QLVPKRALL
+814 QLVPKKAALQKV
-823 QAAQTSLQD
+823 QASLQEI
-832 VEQQLTQ
+832 EQQQ
-839 LEETIKDINVSGLK
+839 IQFEESLKNINVAGLK
-853 KEKQLK
+853 KEKQLT
-859 ALTELLQSTPE
+859 AITQLLQSTPE
-870 RTHEEVSEAI
+870 RTYEEVAQAI
-880 VVVKETLEELSRK
+880 ASAKASLDELQRK
-893 EKQLPLRKKLQEQWR
+893 EKQLPLRKKLQEEWR
-908 EKLLSATEYDLDEI
+908 DKLQNATEYDLDEI

-994 TLEETLKSMLDENPN
+994 TLEETLKSMIDDNPH
-1009 FDGAQELKSLLRESL
+1009 FDGAQELKNLLRESL

-1029 NNLPATHKQMLAI
+1029 NNLPATHKQMLAL
-1042 QYRMHEKIMNSITP
+1042 QYRMHEKIMHSITP
-1056 FYAQEENGLQC
+1056 FYAKEESGLQC
-1067 GLPDSD
+1067 GLQDSD
-1073 AARDHGLE
+1073 VVRDHGLE
-1081 GQFVSRE
+1081 GQFIGRD
-1088 DHLMWI
+1088 DHLLWVDM
-1094 DIPDEKPFFEEQMKG
+1094 PTEKPYLEEQVKG

-1129 NQAVINAK
+1129 NAAVIEAK
-1137 EEGRIPAGVQ
+1137 KAGRIPLDAQ

-1161 KINRLIQQELNLPH
+1161 KINRLLQQELDLPH

-1195 VSMVRNSL
+1195 VSMVRNTP

-1216 VNVALS
+1216 LNVALS

-1239 RAKHPDTREMY
+1239 RAKHQDTREMY
-1250 SELLSTVKSY
+1250 SNLLTTVKSY
-1260 NGLRNHEGLVK
+1260 NGLRNHEGQVI

>member
-1 MNRKGGLLVQDIALL
+1 MQNIALL
-16 EKQRCSLILTNK
+16 EKQRCNLILTNK
-28 AKEAIEECS
+28 AKEAVEECS

-42 FFTLQKN
+42 FFALQKTV
-49 ITVYIEK
+49 TVYIEK
-56 RKAKTPGETFL
+56 RKAKTIGETFL
-67 SIFFDDEHNEKLAEV
+67 SIYFNAEHNEKLDSV

-90 DCVLKAEGFL
+90 DCVLKVEGLL

-111 PVSTNRRLAAALQF
+111 PISTNRRLPAALQF

-140 TKIRQL
+140 TKIREL

-175 IDDIHSEFKQFYY
+175 IDDIHTEFKQSYF
-188 NEDFTRLTLICPY
+188 NEDFSRLTLVCPY

-226 VLKASAQKQSV
+226 VLKSNAGKQTV
-237 EIDLKPFAQDQ
+237 EIDLKPFAKDQ

-289 PNLETILFE
+289 ASLETILFE

-303 RTTKLRDDIVF
+303 RTAKLQDDIEF

-320 YQQRAVTGA
+320 YQRKAVIGA
-329 LSVEDLFVIQGPP
+329 LSVEDLYVIQGPP

-418 LIAIEEEIS
+418 LASVEEEII
-427 AFTDREKELQASII
+427 AFAEREQELKASIL
-441 KAKDELEKLEVW
+441 KAANERQKLETW
-453 LEELAKEIKAKE
+453 LEELVKEIAAKE
-465 QAALD
+465 QAAID
-470 EPLLQQ
+470 EPILQK
-476 EIQELKKELKTAK
+476 EIQSLKKDLKTAK
-489 MEQQAGE
+489 AEKE
-496 AQKEHYEKQLAQIE
+496 SSEEQKEHLEKQLAQLESVIQSQ
-510 PAVQTFE
+510 AQI
-517 QTLSDNPSLEQLQL
+517 LSEYDSLEQLQQ
-531 TIQEIT
+531 TIQDCTHKI
-537 QKVEQ
+537 EQ

-551 LQEQKQ
+551 LLVEKQEL
-557 QMTEQFQD
+557 TSQFQD
-565 LQQKYEEENS
+565 IQLKYEQENK
-575 RLLLMKEAEKFVGSL
+575 RLLLMKEGQQYIDTL
-590 TTYERIQRFLQH
+590 TSFDRIQRFLEH
-602 YMIQP
+602 YHIRP
-607 SHVLAQ
+607 THILAQ
-613 QIGRLQHLEDAKDLE
+613 QIGRLEHLEDAKDLE
-628 AWATINTRL
+628 AWATINSRL
-637 KQAIAK
+637 QKAIAK
-643 LEALL
+643 LE
-648 TLEAKERAL
+648 TLVSPEEKERAL
-657 MKSRQQP
+657 AKSRQQP
-664 VQSFPLQN
+664 VQSFSLKN

-677 AQLNAAFQE
+677 AQLNESFQE
-686 EQQPTTAQIES
+686 GQTPPIEQVES
-697 FLLGLYMRRDFV
+697 YLLGLYMRRDFV
-709 WQKGV
+709 WQKGM
-714 ALKKQQDHK
+714 ALRQQQDHK
-723 DQEFASLRQ
+723 DREFESLRK
-732 NVASLLHQECA
+732 NISSLIHQECA
-743 ISNFNVQSMSRQLQ
+743 ITSFDVQSLQRQLQ
-757 PFAEHTT
+757 PYIKHTE
-764 RLQQLAE
+764 RLQQLADTFQADVMPE
-771 TLQTQCGVIPEETI
+771 ESVEQLKMLVANTQTSLQTARQ
-785 AQLKVLISESQVEL
+785 QLQA
-799 QTTKQKLQIVEQANA
+799 VEQANT
-814 QLVPKRALL
+814 QLVPKK
-823 QAAQTSLQD
+823 AAQQTAKASLLE
-832 VEQQLTQ
+832 VEEQLAQ
-839 LEETIKDINVSGLK
+839 LEENIKAINVEGLK
-853 KEKQLK
+853 KEKQLT
-859 ALTELLQSTPE
+859 ALTTLLQSTPE
-870 RTHEEVSEAI
+870 RTYEE
-880 VVVKETLEELSRK
+880 VKETIQATNESLEELHRK
-893 EKQLPLRKKLQEQWR
+893 EQQLPLRKKLQEQWR
-908 EKLLSATEYDLDEI
+908 DKLQNATEYDLDEI

-974 GKKIILVGDHHQLP
+974 GKKVILVGDHHQLP

-994 TLEETLKSMLDENPN
+994 TLEETLKGMLEENPN

-1029 NNLPATHKQMLAI
+1029 NNLPPTHKQMLAL
-1042 QYRMHEKIMNSITP
+1042 QYRMHEKIMHSITP
-1056 FYAQEENGLQC
+1056 FYAKEESGLQC

-1081 GQFVSRE
+1081 GHFVNRE
-1088 DHLMWI
+1088 DHLLWI
-1094 DIPDEKPFFEEQMKG
+1094 DMPTEKPFLEEQVKG

-1129 NQAVINAK
+1129 NAAVLEAK
-1137 EEGRIPAGVQ
+1137 KAGRIPQDVQ

-1161 KINRLIQQELNLPH
+1161 KINRLLQQELQLPH

-1195 VSMVRNSL
+1195 VSMVRNTP

-1216 VNVALS
+1216 LNVALS

-1239 RAKHPDTREMY
+1239 RAKQQDTRDMY
-1250 SELLSTVKSY
+1250 SNLLTTVKSY
-1260 NGLRNHEGLVK
+1260 NGLRNHEGQVM

>member
-1 MNRKGGLLVQDIALL
+1 MQNIALL
-16 EKQRCSLILTNK
+16 EKQRCNLILTNK
-28 AKEAIEECS
+28 AKEAVEECS

-42 FFTLQKN
+42 FFALQKTV
-49 ITVYIEK
+49 TVYIEK
-56 RKAKTPGETFL
+56 RKAKTIGETFL
-67 SIFFDDEHNEKLAEV
+67 SIYFNAEHNEKLDSV

-90 DCVLKAEGFL
+90 DCVLKVEGLL

-111 PVSTNRRLAAALQF
+111 PISTNRRLPAALQF

-140 TKIRQL
+140 TKIREL

-175 IDDIHSEFKQFYY
+175 IDDIHTEFKQSYF
-188 NEDFTRLTLICPY
+188 NEDFSRLTLVCPY

-226 VLKASAQKQSV
+226 VLKSNAGKQTV

-289 PNLETILFE
+289 ASLETILFE

-303 RTTKLRDDIVF
+303 RTAKLRDDIEF

-320 YQQRAVTGA
+320 YQRKAVIGA
-329 LSVEDLFVIQGPP
+329 LSVEDLYVIQGPP

-405 IEENVALHWREQT
+405 IEENVALHWRQQT
-418 LIAIEEEIS
+418 LASVEEEII
-427 AFTDREKELQASII
+427 AFAEREQELKASIL
-441 KAKDELEKLEVW
+441 KAVDERQKLETW
-453 LEELAKEIKAKE
+453 LEELVKEIAAKE
-465 QAALD
+465 QAAID
-470 EPLLQQ
+470 EPILQK
-476 EIQELKKELKTAK
+476 EIQSLKKDLKTAK
-489 MEQQAGE
+489 AEKE
-496 AQKEHYEKQLAQIE
+496 SSEEQKELLEKQLAQLESAI
-510 PAVQTFE
+510 QSQE
-517 QTLSDNPSLEQLQL
+517 QILSDYDSLEQLQQ
-531 TIQEIT
+531 TIQDCTHKI
-537 QKVEQ
+537 EQ

-551 LQEQKQ
+551 LLVEKQEL
-557 QMTEQFQD
+557 TSQFQD
-565 LQQKYEEENS
+565 IQLKYEQENK
-575 RLLLMKEAEKFVGSL
+575 RLLLMKEGQQYIGTL
-590 TTYERIQRFLQH
+590 TSFDRIQRFLEH
-602 YMIQP
+602 YQIRP
-607 SHVLAQ
+607 THILAQ
-613 QIGRLQHLEDAKDLE
+613 QIGRLEHLEDAKDLE
-628 AWATINTRL
+628 AWATINSRL
-637 KQAIAK
+637 QKAIAK
-643 LEALL
+643 LE
-648 TLEAKERAL
+648 TLVSPEEKERAL
-657 MKSRQQP
+657 AKSRQQP
-664 VQSFPLQN
+664 VQSFSLKN

-677 AQLNAAFQE
+677 AQLNESFQE
-686 EQQPTTAQIES
+686 GQTPPIEQVES
-697 FLLGLYMRRDFV
+697 YLLGLYMRRDFV
-709 WQKGV
+709 WQKGM
-714 ALKKQQDHK
+714 ALRQQQDHK
-723 DQEFASLRQ
+723 DREFESLRK
-732 NVASLLHQECA
+732 NISSLIHQECA
-743 ISNFNVQSMSRQLQ
+743 ITSFDVQSLQRQLQ
-757 PFAEHTT
+757 PYIKHTE
-764 RLQQLAE
+764 RLQQLADTFQADIMPE
-771 TLQTQCGVIPEETI
+771 ESVEQLKMLVSNTQTALQTARQ
-785 AQLKVLISESQVEL
+785 QLQA
-799 QTTKQKLQIVEQANA
+799 VEQANT
-814 QLVPKRALL
+814 QLVPKK
-823 QAAQTSLQD
+823 AAQQTAKASL
-832 VEQQLTQ
+832 VEVEEQLAQ
-839 LEETIKDINVSGLK
+839 LEEKIKAINVDGLK
-853 KEKQLK
+853 KEKQLT
-859 ALTELLQSTPE
+859 ALTTLLQSTPE
-870 RTHEEVSEAI
+870 RTYEE
-880 VVVKETLEELSRK
+880 VKETIQTTNESLEELHRK
-893 EKQLPLRKKLQEQWR
+893 EQQLPLRKKLQEQWR
-908 EKLLSATEYDLDEI
+908 DKLQNATEYDLDEI

-974 GKKIILVGDHHQLP
+974 GKKVILVGDHHQLP

-994 TLEETLKSMLDENPN
+994 TLEETLKGMLEENPN

-1029 NNLPATHKQMLAI
+1029 NNLPPTHKQMLAL
-1042 QYRMHEKIMNSITP
+1042 QYRMHEKIMHSITP
-1056 FYAQEENGLQC
+1056 FYAKEESGLQC

-1073 AARDHGLE
+1073 LARDHGLE
-1081 GQFVSRE
+1081 GHFVNRD
-1088 DHLMWI
+1088 DHLLWI
-1094 DIPDEKPFFEEQMKG
+1094 DMPTEKPFLEEQVKG

-1129 NQAVINAK
+1129 NAAVLEAK
-1137 EEGRIPAGVQ
+1137 KAGRIPQDVQ

-1161 KINRLIQQELNLPH
+1161 KINRLLQQELQLPH

-1195 VSMVRNSL
+1195 VSMVRNTP

-1216 VNVALS
+1216 LNVALS

-1239 RAKHPDTREMY
+1239 RAKHQDTRDMY
-1250 SELLSTVKSY
+1250 SNLLTTVKSY
-1260 NGLRNHEGLVK
+1260 NGLRNHEGQVM

>member
-1 MNRKGGLLVQDIALL
+1 MQNIALL
-16 EKQRCSLILTNK
+16 EKQRCNLILTNK
-28 AKEAIEECS
+28 AKEAVEECS

-42 FFTLQKN
+42 FFALQKTL
-49 ITVYIEK
+49 TVYIEK
-56 RKAKTPGETFL
+56 RKAKTIGETFL
-67 SIFFDDEHNEKLAEV
+67 SIYFNAEHNEKLDSL

-90 DCVLKAEGFL
+90 DCVLKVEGLL

-111 PVSTNRRLAAALQF
+111 PISTNRRLPAALQF

-140 TKIRQL
+140 TKIREL

-175 IDDIHSEFKQFYY
+175 IDDIHTDFKQSYY
-188 NEDFTRLTLICPY
+188 NEDFSRLTLVCPY

-226 VLKASAQKQSV
+226 VLKANAGKQTV
-237 EIDLKPFAQDQ
+237 EVDLKPFAQEQ

-289 PNLETILFE
+289 ASLETILFE

-303 RTTKLRDDIVF
+303 RTAKLREDIEF

-320 YQQRAVTGA
+320 YQRKAVIGA
-329 LSVEDLFVIQGPP
+329 LSVEDLYVIQGPP

-418 LIAIEEEIS
+418 LAAVEEEIT
-427 AFTDREKELQASII
+427 AFTEREQELQAKIS
-441 KAKDELEKLEVW
+441 KTTDELTKLQAW
-453 LEELAKEIKAKE
+453 LEELTKEIAAKE
-465 QAALD
+465 QAAID
-470 EPLLQQ
+470 EPILQK
-476 EIQELKKELKTAK
+476 EIQSLKKELKTAK
-489 MEQQAGE
+489 AEKEASE
-496 AQKEHYEKQLAQIE
+496 AQKEHYEKQLAQLESAIQSHE
-510 PAVQTFE
+510 LIVAE
-517 QTLSDNPSLEQLQL
+517 YASAEQLQQ
-531 TIQEIT
+531 TIQDNTI
-537 QKVEQ
+537 KIEQ

-551 LQEQKQ
+551 LLVEKQEL
-557 QMTEQFQD
+557 TTQFQD
-565 LQQKYEEENS
+565 IQVKYEQENK
-575 RLLLMKEAEKFVGSL
+575 RLLFMKESQNYIASL
-590 TTYERIQRFLQH
+590 TTYDRIQRFLQH
-602 YMIQP
+602 YQVQP
-607 SHVLAQ
+607 SPVLAQ
-613 QIGRLQHLEDAKDLE
+613 QIRRLEHLEDAKDLE

-637 KQAIAK
+637 QKAIAK
-643 LEALL
+643 LEASVSPDG
-648 TLEAKERAL
+648 KERAL
-657 MKSRQQP
+657 AKSRQQP
-664 VQSFPLQN
+664 VQSFSLQN
-672 LTGVF
+672 LNGVF
-677 AQLNAAFQE
+677 AQLNASFQE
-686 EQQPTTAQIES
+686 GQTPSVEQLES
-697 FLLGLYMRRDFV
+697 YLLGLYMRRDFV
-709 WQKGV
+709 WQKGM
-714 ALKKQQDHK
+714 ALRQQQEHK
-723 DQEFASLRQ
+723 DREFESLRKNIASLI
-732 NVASLLHQECA
+732 HQECA
-743 ISNFNVQSMSRQLQ
+743 ITSFDVQSLQRQLQ
-757 PFAEHTT
+757 PYLAHTE
-764 RLQQLAE
+764 RLQQLANTFQAE
-771 TLQTQCGVIPEETI
+771 TMPEESVE
-785 AQLKVLISESQVEL
+785 QLKMLVTTTQSSVQTARQQL
-799 QTTKQKLQIVEQANA
+799 QAVEQANT
-814 QLVPKRALL
+814 QLLPKRA
-823 QAAQTSLQD
+823 AHQTAKESLQEID
-832 VEQQLTQ
+832 EELAQ
-839 LEETIKDINVSGLK
+839 LEEKIKAINIEGLK
-853 KEKQLK
+853 KEKQLT
-859 ALTELLQSTPE
+859 ALTTLLQATPE
-870 RTHEEVSEAI
+870 RTLEEVKEAI
-880 VVVKETLEELSRK
+880 QTANESLEELHRK
-893 EKQLPLRKKLQEQWR
+893 QQQLPLRKKLQEQWR
-908 EKLLSATEYDLDEI
+908 DKLQNATEYDLDEI

-994 TLEETLKSMLDENPN
+994 TLEETLKGMLEENPN

-1029 NNLPATHKQMLAI
+1029 NNLPSTHKQMLAL
-1042 QYRMHEKIMNSITP
+1042 QYRMHEKIMHSITP
-1056 FYAQEENGLQC
+1056 FYAKEENGLQC

-1081 GQFVSRE
+1081 GQFVGRD
-1088 DHLMWI
+1088 DHLLWI
-1094 DIPDEKPFFEEQMKG
+1094 DMPAERPFLEEQVKG

-1122 RRILTDL
+1122 RSILTDL
-1129 NQAVINAK
+1129 NSAVMEAK
-1137 EEGRIPAGVQ
+1137 KAGRIPQDAQ

-1161 KINRLIQQELNLPH
+1161 KINRLLQQELQLPH

-1195 VSMVRNSL
+1195 VSMVRNTP

-1216 VNVALS
+1216 LNVALS

-1239 RAKHPDTREMY
+1239 RAKHQDTRDMY
-1250 SELLSTVKSY
+1250 SNLLTTVKSY
-1260 NGLRNHEGLVK
+1260 NGLRNHKGQVM

>member
-1 MNRKGGLLVQDIALL
+1 MQNIALL
-16 EKQRCSLILTNK
+16 EKQRCNLILTNK
-28 AKEAIEECS
+28 AKEAVEECS

-42 FFTLQKN
+42 FFALQKTL
-49 ITVYIEK
+49 TVYIEK
-56 RKAKTPGETFL
+56 RKAKTIGETFL
-67 SIFFDDEHNEKLAEV
+67 SIYFNAEHNEKLDSL

-90 DCVLKAEGFL
+90 DCVLKVEGLL

-111 PVSTNRRLAAALQF
+111 PISTNRRLPAALQF

-140 TKIRQL
+140 TKIREL

-175 IDDIHSEFKQFYY
+175 IDDIHTDFKQSYY
-188 NEDFTRLTLICPY
+188 NEDFSRLTLVCPY

-226 VLKASAQKQSV
+226 VLKANAGKQTV
-237 EIDLKPFAQDQ
+237 EVDLKPFAQEQ

-289 PNLETILFE
+289 ASLETILFE

-303 RTTKLRDDIVF
+303 RTAKLREDIEF

-320 YQQRAVTGA
+320 YQRKAVIGA
-329 LSVEDLFVIQGPP
+329 LSVEDLYVIQGPP

-418 LIAIEEEIS
+418 LAAVEEEIT
-427 AFTDREKELQASII
+427 AFTEREQELQASIS
-441 KAKDELEKLEVW
+441 KTTDELTKLQAW
-453 LEELAKEIKAKE
+453 LEELTKEIAAKE
-465 QAALD
+465 QAAID
-470 EPLLQQ
+470 EPILQK
-476 EIQELKKELKTAK
+476 EIQSLKKELKTAK
-489 MEQQAGE
+489 AEKEASE
-496 AQKEHYEKQLAQIE
+496 AQKEHYEKQLAQLESAIQSQE
-510 PAVQTFE
+510 LIVAE
-517 QTLSDNPSLEQLQL
+517 YASAEQLQQ
-531 TIQEIT
+531 TIQDNTI
-537 QKVEQ
+537 KIEQ

-551 LQEQKQ
+551 LLVEKQEL
-557 QMTEQFQD
+557 TTQFQD
-565 LQQKYEEENS
+565 IQVKYEQENK
-575 RLLLMKEAEKFVGSL
+575 RLLFMKESQNYIASL
-590 TTYERIQRFLQH
+590 TTYDRIQRFLQH
-602 YMIQP
+602 YQVQP
-607 SHVLAQ
+607 SPVLAQ
-613 QIGRLQHLEDAKDLE
+613 QIRRLEHLEDAKDLE

-637 KQAIAK
+637 QKAIAK
-643 LEALL
+643 LEASVSPDG
-648 TLEAKERAL
+648 KERAL
-657 MKSRQQP
+657 AKSRQQP
-664 VQSFPLQN
+664 VQSFSLQN
-672 LTGVF
+672 LNGVF
-677 AQLNAAFQE
+677 AQLNASFQE
-686 EQQPTTAQIES
+686 GQTPSVEQLES
-697 FLLGLYMRRDFV
+697 YLLGLYMRRDFV
-709 WQKGV
+709 WQKGM
-714 ALKKQQDHK
+714 ALRQQQEHK
-723 DQEFASLRQ
+723 DREFESLRKNIASLI
-732 NVASLLHQECA
+732 HQECA
-743 ISNFNVQSMSRQLQ
+743 ITSFDVQSLQRQLQ
-757 PFAEHTT
+757 PYLAHTE
-764 RLQQLAE
+764 RLQQLANTFQAE
-771 TLQTQCGVIPEETI
+771 TMPEESVE
-785 AQLKVLISESQVEL
+785 QLKMLVTTTQSSVQTARQQL
-799 QTTKQKLQIVEQANA
+799 QAVEQANT
-814 QLVPKRALL
+814 QLLPKRA
-823 QAAQTSLQD
+823 AHQTAKASLQEID
-832 VEQQLTQ
+832 EELAQ
-839 LEETIKDINVSGLK
+839 LEEKIKAINIEGLK
-853 KEKQLK
+853 KEKQLT
-859 ALTELLQSTPE
+859 ALTTLLQATPE
-870 RTHEEVSEAI
+870 RTLEEVKEAI
-880 VVVKETLEELSRK
+880 QTANESLEELHRK
-893 EKQLPLRKKLQEQWR
+893 QQQLPLRKKLQEQWR
-908 EKLLSATEYDLDEI
+908 DKLQNATEYDLDEI

-994 TLEETLKSMLDENPN
+994 TLEETLKGMLEENPN

-1029 NNLPATHKQMLAI
+1029 NNLPSTHKQMLAL
-1042 QYRMHEKIMNSITP
+1042 QYRMHEKIMHSITP
-1056 FYAQEENGLQC
+1056 FYAKEENGLQC

-1081 GQFVSRE
+1081 GQFVGRD
-1088 DHLMWI
+1088 DHLLWI
-1094 DIPDEKPFFEEQMKG
+1094 DMPAEKPFLEEQVKG

-1122 RRILTDL
+1122 RSILTDL
-1129 NQAVINAK
+1129 NSAVMEAK
-1137 EEGRIPAGVQ
+1137 KAGRIPQDAQ

-1161 KINRLIQQELNLPH
+1161 KINRLLQQELQLPH

-1195 VSMVRNSL
+1195 VSMVRNTP

-1216 VNVALS
+1216 LNVALS

-1239 RAKHPDTREMY
+1239 RAKHQDTRDMY
-1250 SELLSTVKSY
+1250 SNLLTTVKSY
-1260 NGLRNHEGLVK
+1260 NGLRNHKGQVM

>member
-1 MNRKGGLLVQDIALL
+1 MQNIALL
-16 EKQRCSLILTNK
+16 EKQRCNLILTNK
-28 AKEAIEECS
+28 AKEAVEECS

-42 FFTLQKN
+42 FFALQKT

-56 RKAKTPGETFL
+56 RKAKTIGETFL
-67 SIFFDDEHNEKLAEV
+67 SIYFNAEHNEKLDSV

-90 DCVLKAEGFL
+90 DCVLKVEGLL

-111 PVSTNRRLAAALQF
+111 PISTNRRLPAALQF

-140 TKIRQL
+140 SKIREL

-175 IDDIHSEFKQFYY
+175 IDDIHTEFKQSYF
-188 NEDFTRLTLICPY
+188 NEDFSRLTLVCPY

-226 VLKASAQKQSV
+226 VLKSNAGKQTV

-289 PNLETILFE
+289 ASLETILFE

-303 RTTKLRDDIVF
+303 RTAKLRDDIAF

-320 YQQRAVTGA
+320 YQRKAVIGA
-329 LSVEDLFVIQGPP
+329 LSVEDLYVIQGPP

-418 LIAIEEEIS
+418 LAAIEEEII
-427 AFTDREKELQASII
+427 AFAEREQELQASIV
-441 KAKDELEKLEVW
+441 KAVDEKQKLETW
-453 LEELAKEIKAKE
+453 LEELTKEIAAKE
-465 QAALD
+465 QAVID
-470 EPLLQQ
+470 EPILQK
-476 EIQELKKELKTAK
+476 EIQSLKKDLKTAK
-489 MEQQAGE
+489 AEKE
-496 AQKEHYEKQLAQIE
+496 SSEEQKEHFEKQLAQLESAIQSHE
-510 PAVQTFE
+510 QILFE
-517 QTLSDNPSLEQLQL
+517 YDSLEQLQQ
-531 TIQEIT
+531 TIQDST
-537 QKVEQ
+537 QNIEQ

-551 LQEQKQ
+551 LLAEKQELTSQY
-557 QMTEQFQD
+557 QD
-565 LQQKYEEENS
+565 IQLKYEQENK
-575 RLLLMKEAEKFVGSL
+575 RLLLMKEGQQYIGTL
-590 TTYERIQRFLQH
+590 TSFERIQRFLQH
-602 YMIQP
+602 YHIRP
-607 SHVLAQ
+607 THILAQ
-613 QIGRLQHLEDAKDLE
+613 QIGRLEHLEDAKDLE
-628 AWATINTRL
+628 AWATINSRL
-637 KQAIAK
+637 QKAIAK

-648 TLEAKERAL
+648 SSEEKERAL
-657 MKSRQQP
+657 AKSRQQP
-664 VQSFPLQN
+664 VQSFSLQN

-677 AQLNAAFQE
+677 AQLNESFQE
-686 EQQPTTAQIES
+686 GQTPTNEQLES
-697 FLLGLYMRRDFV
+697 YLLGLYMRRDFV
-709 WQKGV
+709 WQKGM
-714 ALKKQQDHK
+714 ALRQQQDHK
-723 DQEFASLRQ
+723 DREFESLRK
-732 NVASLLHQECA
+732 NITSLIHQECA
-743 ISNFNVQSMSRQLQ
+743 ITSFDVQSLQRQLQ
-757 PFAEHTT
+757 PFITHTE
-764 RLQQLAE
+764 RLQQLAD
-771 TLQTQCGVIPEETI
+771 TFKADVMPEESVE
-785 AQLKVLISESQVEL
+785 QLKMLVS
-799 QTTKQKLQIVEQANA
+799 TTQSALQIARQQLQSVEQANTQLA
-814 QLVPKRALL
+814 PKKAAQQTAQASLHEVEEQLV
-823 QAAQTSLQD
+823 
-832 VEQQLTQ
+832 Q
-839 LEETIKDINVSGLK
+839 LEEKIKTINVEGLK
-853 KEKQLK
+853 KEKQLT
-859 ALTELLQSTPE
+859 ALTALLQSTPE
-870 RTHEEVSEAI
+870 RTYEEVKDAI
-880 VVVKETLEELSRK
+880 QVTNESLEELHRK
-893 EKQLPLRKKLQEQWR
+893 EQQLPLRKKLQEQWR
-908 EKLLSATEYDLDEI
+908 DKLQNATEYDLDEI

-974 GKKIILVGDHHQLP
+974 GKKVILVGDHHQLP

-994 TLEETLKSMLDENPN
+994 TLEETLKGMLEENPN

-1029 NNLPATHKQMLAI
+1029 NNLPSTHKQMLAL
-1042 QYRMHEKIMNSITP
+1042 QYRMHEKIMHSITP
-1056 FYAQEENGLQC
+1056 FYAKEENGLQC

-1081 GQFVSRE
+1081 GQFVNRD
-1088 DHLMWI
+1088 DHLLWI
-1094 DIPDEKPFFEEQMKG
+1094 DMPTEKPFLEEQVKG

-1129 NQAVINAK
+1129 NASVMEAK
-1137 EEGRIPAGVQ
+1137 KAGRIPQDVQ

-1161 KINRLIQQELNLPH
+1161 KINRLLQQELQLPH

-1195 VSMVRNSL
+1195 VSMVRNTP
-1203 KGGDIGFARDYRR
+1203 KGGDIGFAKDYRR
-1216 VNVALS
+1216 LNVALS

-1232 SADMFAK
+1232 SAEMFAK
-1239 RAKHPDTREMY
+1239 RAKHQDTRDMY
-1250 SELLSTVKSY
+1250 SNLLTTVKSY
-1260 NGLRNHEGLVK
+1260 NGLRNHEGQVM

>member
-1 MNRKGGLLVQDIALL
+1 MQNIALL
-16 EKQRCSLILTNK
+16 EKQRCNLILTNK
-28 AKEAIEECS
+28 AKEAVEECS

-42 FFTLQKN
+42 FFALQKTL
-49 ITVYIEK
+49 TVYIEK
-56 RKAKTPGETFL
+56 RKAKTIGETFL
-67 SIFFDDEHNEKLAEV
+67 SIYFNAEHNEKLDSI

-90 DCVLKAEGFL
+90 DCVLKVEGLL
-100 ATNIRFVHMRG
+100 ATNIRFVHIRG
-111 PVSTNRRLAAALQF
+111 PISTNRRLPAALQF

-140 TKIRQL
+140 TKIREL

-175 IDDIHSEFKQFYY
+175 IDDIHTDFKQSYY
-188 NEDFTRLTLICPY
+188 NEDFSRLTLVCPY

-226 VLKASAQKQSV
+226 VLKANAGKQTV
-237 EIDLKPFAQDQ
+237 EVDLKPFAQEQ

-289 PNLETILFE
+289 ASLETILFE

-303 RTTKLRDDIVF
+303 RTAKLREDIEF

-320 YQQRAVTGA
+320 YQRKAVIGA
-329 LSVEDLFVIQGPP
+329 LSVEDLYVIQGPP

-418 LIAIEEEIS
+418 LAAVEEEIT
-427 AFTDREKELQASII
+427 AFTEREQELQASIS
-441 KAKDELEKLEVW
+441 KTTDELTKLQAW
-453 LEELAKEIKAKE
+453 LEELTKEIAAKE
-465 QAALD
+465 QAAID
-470 EPLLQQ
+470 EPILQK
-476 EIQELKKELKTAK
+476 EIQSLKKELKTAK
-489 MEQQAGE
+489 AEKEASE
-496 AQKEHYEKQLAQIE
+496 AQKEHYEKQLAQLESAIQSQE
-510 PAVQTFE
+510 LIVAE
-517 QTLSDNPSLEQLQL
+517 YASAEQLQQ
-531 TIQEIT
+531 TIQDNTI
-537 QKVEQ
+537 KIEQ

-551 LQEQKQ
+551 LLVEKQEL
-557 QMTEQFQD
+557 TTQFQD
-565 LQQKYEEENS
+565 IQVKYEQENK
-575 RLLLMKEAEKFVGSL
+575 RLLFMKESQNYIASL
-590 TTYERIQRFLQH
+590 TTYDRIQRFLQH
-602 YMIQP
+602 YQVQP
-607 SHVLAQ
+607 SPVLAQ
-613 QIGRLQHLEDAKDLE
+613 QIRRLEHLEDAKDLE

-637 KQAIAK
+637 QKAIAK
-643 LEALL
+643 LEASVSPDG
-648 TLEAKERAL
+648 KERAL
-657 MKSRQQP
+657 AKSRQQP
-664 VQSFPLQN
+664 VQSFSLQN
-672 LTGVF
+672 LNGVF
-677 AQLNAAFQE
+677 AQLNASFQE
-686 EQQPTTAQIES
+686 GQTPSVEQLES
-697 FLLGLYMRRDFV
+697 YLLGLYMRRDFV
-709 WQKGV
+709 WQKGM
-714 ALKKQQDHK
+714 ALRQQQEHK
-723 DQEFASLRQ
+723 DREFESLRKNIASLI
-732 NVASLLHQECA
+732 HQECA
-743 ISNFNVQSMSRQLQ
+743 ITSFDVQSLQRQLQ
-757 PFAEHTT
+757 PYIAHTE
-764 RLQQLAE
+764 RLQQLANTFQAE
-771 TLQTQCGVIPEETI
+771 TMPEESVE
-785 AQLKVLISESQVEL
+785 QLKMLVTTTQSSVQTARQQL
-799 QTTKQKLQIVEQANA
+799 QAVEQANT
-814 QLVPKRALL
+814 QLLPKRA
-823 QAAQTSLQD
+823 AHQTAKVSLQEID
-832 VEQQLTQ
+832 EELAQ
-839 LEETIKDINVSGLK
+839 LEEKIKAINIEGLK
-853 KEKQLK
+853 KEKQLT
-859 ALTELLQSTPE
+859 ALTTLLQATPE
-870 RTHEEVSEAI
+870 RTLEEVKEAI
-880 VVVKETLEELSRK
+880 QTAIESLEELHRK
-893 EKQLPLRKKLQEQWR
+893 QQQLPLRKKLQEQWR
-908 EKLLSATEYDLDEI
+908 DKLQNATEYDLDEI

-994 TLEETLKSMLDENPN
+994 TLEETLKGMLEENPN

-1029 NNLPATHKQMLAI
+1029 NNLPSTHKQMLAL
-1042 QYRMHEKIMNSITP
+1042 QYRMHEKIMHSITP
-1056 FYAQEENGLQC
+1056 FYAKEENGLQC

-1081 GQFVSRE
+1081 GQFVGRD
-1088 DHLMWI
+1088 DHLLWI
-1094 DIPDEKPFFEEQMKG
+1094 DMPAERPFLEEQVKG

-1122 RRILTDL
+1122 RSILTDL
-1129 NQAVINAK
+1129 NSAVMEAK
-1137 EEGRIPAGVQ
+1137 KAGRIPQDAQ

-1161 KINRLIQQELNLPH
+1161 KINRLLQQELQLPH

-1195 VSMVRNSL
+1195 VSMVRNTP

-1216 VNVALS
+1216 LNVALS

-1239 RAKHPDTREMY
+1239 RAKHQDTRDMY
-1250 SELLSTVKSY
+1250 SNLLTTVKSY
-1260 NGLRNHEGLVK
+1260 NGLRNHKGQVM

>member
-1 MNRKGGLLVQDIALL
+1 MQNIALL
-16 EKQRCSLILTNK
+16 EKQRCNLILTNK
-28 AKEAIEECS
+28 AKEAVEECS

-42 FFTLQKN
+42 FFALQKTL
-49 ITVYIEK
+49 TVYIEK
-56 RKAKTPGETFL
+56 RKAKTIGETFL
-67 SIFFDDEHNEKLAEV
+67 SIYFNAEHNEKLDSI

-90 DCVLKAEGFL
+90 DCVLKVEGLL

-111 PVSTNRRLAAALQF
+111 PISTNRRLPAALQF

-140 TKIRQL
+140 TKIREL

-175 IDDIHSEFKQFYY
+175 IDDIHTDFKQSYY
-188 NEDFTRLTLICPY
+188 NEDFSRLTLVCPY

-226 VLKASAQKQSV
+226 VLKANAGKQTV
-237 EIDLKPFAQDQ
+237 EVDLKPFAQEQ

-289 PNLETILFE
+289 ASLETILFE

-303 RTTKLRDDIVF
+303 RTAKLREDIEF

-320 YQQRAVTGA
+320 YQRKAVIGA
-329 LSVEDLFVIQGPP
+329 LSVEDLYVIQGPP

-418 LIAIEEEIS
+418 LAAVEEEIT
-427 AFTDREKELQASII
+427 AFTEREQELQANIS
-441 KAKDELEKLEVW
+441 KTTDELTKLQAW
-453 LEELAKEIKAKE
+453 LEELTKEIAAKE
-465 QAALD
+465 QAAID
-470 EPLLQQ
+470 EPILQK
-476 EIQELKKELKTAK
+476 EIQSLKKELKTAK
-489 MEQQAGE
+489 AEKEASE
-496 AQKEHYEKQLAQIE
+496 AQKEHYEKQLAQLESAIQSHE
-510 PAVQTFE
+510 LIVAE
-517 QTLSDNPSLEQLQL
+517 YASAEQLQQ
-531 TIQEIT
+531 TIQDNTI
-537 QKVEQ
+537 KIEQ

-551 LQEQKQ
+551 LLVEKQEL
-557 QMTEQFQD
+557 TTQFQD
-565 LQQKYEEENS
+565 IQVKYEQENK
-575 RLLLMKEAEKFVGSL
+575 RLLFMKESQNYIASL
-590 TTYERIQRFLQH
+590 TTYDRIQRFLQH
-602 YMIQP
+602 YQVQP
-607 SHVLAQ
+607 SPVLAQ
-613 QIGRLQHLEDAKDLE
+613 QIRRLEHLEDAKDLE

-637 KQAIAK
+637 QKAIAK
-643 LEALL
+643 LEASVSPDG
-648 TLEAKERAL
+648 KERAL
-657 MKSRQQP
+657 AKSRQQP
-664 VQSFPLQN
+664 VQSFSLQN
-672 LTGVF
+672 LDGVF
-677 AQLNAAFQE
+677 AQLNASFQE
-686 EQQPTTAQIES
+686 GQTPSVEQLES
-697 FLLGLYMRRDFV
+697 YLLGLYMRRDFV
-709 WQKGV
+709 WQKGM
-714 ALKKQQDHK
+714 ALRQQQEHK
-723 DQEFASLRQ
+723 DREFESLRKNIASLI
-732 NVASLLHQECA
+732 HQECA
-743 ISNFNVQSMSRQLQ
+743 ITSFDVQSLQRQLQ
-757 PFAEHTT
+757 PYLAHTE
-764 RLQQLAE
+764 RLQQLANTFQAE
-771 TLQTQCGVIPEETI
+771 TMPEESVE
-785 AQLKVLISESQVEL
+785 QLKMLVTTTQSSVQTARQQL
-799 QTTKQKLQIVEQANA
+799 QAVEQANT
-814 QLVPKRALL
+814 QLLPKRA
-823 QAAQTSLQD
+823 AHQTAKASLQEID
-832 VEQQLTQ
+832 EELAQ
-839 LEETIKDINVSGLK
+839 LEEKIKAINIEGLK
-853 KEKQLK
+853 KEKQLT
-859 ALTELLQSTPE
+859 ALTTLLQATPE
-870 RTHEEVSEAI
+870 RTLEEVKEAI
-880 VVVKETLEELSRK
+880 QTANESLEELHRK
-893 EKQLPLRKKLQEQWR
+893 QQQLPLRKKLQEQWR
-908 EKLLSATEYDLDEI
+908 DKLQNATEYDLDEI

-994 TLEETLKSMLDENPN
+994 TLEETLKGMLEENPN

-1029 NNLPATHKQMLAI
+1029 NNLPSTHKQMLAL
-1042 QYRMHEKIMNSITP
+1042 QYRMHEKIMHSITP
-1056 FYAQEENGLQC
+1056 FYAKEENGLQC

-1081 GQFVSRE
+1081 GQFVGRD
-1088 DHLMWI
+1088 DHLLWI
-1094 DIPDEKPFFEEQMKG
+1094 DMPAERPFLEEQVKG

-1122 RRILTDL
+1122 RSILTDL
-1129 NQAVINAK
+1129 NSAVMEAK
-1137 EEGRIPAGVQ
+1137 KAGRIPQDAQ

-1161 KINRLIQQELNLPH
+1161 KINRLLQQELQLPH

-1195 VSMVRNSL
+1195 VSMVRNTP

-1216 VNVALS
+1216 LNVALS

-1239 RAKHPDTREMY
+1239 RAKHQDTRDMY
-1250 SELLSTVKSY
+1250 SNLLTTVKSY
-1260 NGLRNHEGLVK
+1260 NGLRNHKGQVM

>member
-1 MNRKGGLLVQDIALL
+1 MQNIALL
-16 EKQRCSLILTNK
+16 EKQRCNLILTNK
-28 AKEAIEECS
+28 AKEAVEECS

-42 FFTLQKN
+42 FFALQKTF
-49 ITVYIEK
+49 TVYIEK
-56 RKAKTPGETFL
+56 RKAKTIGETFL
-67 SIFFDDEHNEKLAEV
+67 SVYFNAEHNEKLDSV
-82 LAGKTAIM
+82 LAGKTVIM
-90 DCVLKAEGFL
+90 DCVLKVEGLL

-111 PVSTNRRLAAALQF
+111 PVSTNRRLPAALQF

-140 TKIRQL
+140 TKIREL

-175 IDDIHSEFKQFYY
+175 IDDIHAEFKQSYF
-188 NEDFTRLTLICPY
+188 NEDFSRLTLVCPF

-208 QLEGLSVS
+208 QLDGLSVS

-226 VLKASAQKQSV
+226 VLKANAGKQTV

-289 PNLETILFE
+289 ASLETILFE

-303 RTTKLRDDIVF
+303 RMAKLRDDIAF

-320 YQQRAVTGA
+320 YQRKAVIGA

-418 LIAIEEEIS
+418 LAAVEEEII
-427 AFTDREKELQASII
+427 AFDEREQQLQENISKTTDELAKLQA
-441 KAKDELEKLEVW
+441 W
-453 LEELAKEIKAKE
+453 LEELTKEIAAKE
-465 QAALD
+465 QAAID
-470 EPLLQQ
+470 EPILQQ
-476 EIQELKKELKTAK
+476 DIQALKKELKTAK
-489 MEQQAGE
+489 ADKDAHV
-496 AQKEHYEKQLAQIE
+496 AQKEHYEKQLAQLESAI
-510 PAVQTFE
+510 QTQE
-517 QTLSDNPSLEQLQL
+517 QVLSEYDSQEQLQQF
-531 TIQEIT
+531 IQESTNKI
-537 QKVEQ
+537 EQ
-542 WQAAIQYKE
+542 WQAVMQYKE
-551 LQEQKQ
+551 LLDEKQ
-557 QMTEQFQD
+557 ALTKQFQD
-565 LQQKYEEENS
+565 IQVKYEQENQ
-575 RLLLMKEAEKFVGSL
+575 RLQLLKDSQQYIETL
-590 TTYERIQRFLQH
+590 TSFERIQRFLQH
-602 YMIQP
+602 YQVRP

-613 QIGRLQHLEDAKDLE
+613 QIARLEHLEDAKDLE

-637 KQAIAK
+637 QKAIAK
-643 LEALL
+643 LEALVSS
-648 TLEAKERAL
+648 EEQERAL
-657 MKSRQQP
+657 AKSRQQP
-664 VQSFPLQN
+664 VQSFSLQN

-677 AQLNAAFQE
+677 AQLNESFQE
-686 EQQPTTAQIES
+686 GQTPPVEQLES
-697 FLLGLYMRRDFV
+697 YLLGLYMRRDFV
-709 WQKGV
+709 WQKGL
-714 ALKKQQDHK
+714 ALRQQQDHK
-723 DQEFASLRQ
+723 DREFESLRKNIASLI
-732 NVASLLHQECA
+732 HQECA
-743 ISNFNVQSMSRQLQ
+743 ITSFDVQSLQRQLQ
-757 PFAEHTT
+757 PYLAHSE
-764 RLQQLAE
+764 RLQQLADSFQVE
-771 TLQTQCGVIPEETI
+771 ELPEESVE
-785 AQLKVLISESQVEL
+785 QLKMVVASTQSAVQTARQQL
-799 QTTKQKLQIVEQANA
+799 QAVEQANT
-814 QLVPKRALL
+814 QLLPKRA
-823 QAAQTSLQD
+823 AHQTAKASLQ
-832 VEQQLTQ
+832 EIEEELAQ
-839 LEETIKDINVSGLK
+839 LEEKIKAINIEGLK
-853 KEKQLK
+853 KEKQLT
-859 ALTELLQSTPE
+859 ALTALLQATPE
-870 RTHEEVSEAI
+870 RTLEEVKEAI
-880 VVVKETLEELSRK
+880 QTANESLAELRRK
-893 EKQLPLRKKLQEQWR
+893 EQQLPLRKKLQEQWR
-908 EKLLSATEYDLDEI
+908 DKLQNATEYDLDEI

-994 TLEETLKSMLDENPN
+994 TLEETLKGMLEENPN
-1009 FDGAQELKSLLRESL
+1009 FDGAQELKNLLRESL

-1029 NNLPATHKQMLAI
+1029 NNLPPTHKQMLAL
-1042 QYRMHEKIMNSITP
+1042 QYRMHEKIMHSITP
-1056 FYAQEENGLQC
+1056 FYAKEENGLQC

-1081 GQFVSRE
+1081 GQFVTRD
-1088 DHLMWI
+1088 DHLLWI
-1094 DIPDEKPFFEEQMKG
+1094 DMPTEKPFLEEQVKG

-1122 RRILTDL
+1122 RNILTDL
-1129 NQAVINAK
+1129 NRAVMEAK
-1137 EEGRIPAGVQ
+1137 KAGRIAQDVQ

-1161 KINRLIQQELNLPH
+1161 KINRLLQQELQLPH

-1195 VSMVRNSL
+1195 VSMVRNTP

-1216 VNVALS
+1216 LNVALS

-1239 RAKHPDTREMY
+1239 RAKHQDTRDMY
-1250 SELLSTVKSY
+1250 SNLLTTVKSY
-1260 NGLRNHEGLVK
+1260 NGLRNHNGQVM

>member
-1 MNRKGGLLVQDIALL
+1 MQNIALL
-16 EKQRCSLILTNK
+16 EKQRCNLILTNK
-28 AKEAIEECS
+28 AKEAVEECS

-42 FFTLQKN
+42 FFALQKTL
-49 ITVYIEK
+49 TVYIEK
-56 RKAKTPGETFL
+56 RKAKTIGETFL
-67 SIFFDDEHNEKLAEV
+67 SIYFNAEHNEKLDST

-90 DCVLKAEGFL
+90 DCVLKVEGLL

-111 PVSTNRRLAAALQF
+111 PISTNRRLPAALQF

-140 TKIRQL
+140 TKIREL

-175 IDDIHSEFKQFYY
+175 IDDIHTDFKQSYY
-188 NEDFTRLTLICPY
+188 NEDFSRLTLVCPY

-216 IQGVRGEIGQ
+216 IQGVRGEIGE
-226 VLKASAQKQSV
+226 VLKANAGKQTV
-237 EIDLKPFAQDQ
+237 EVDLKPFAQEQ

-258 KQASFSNFATLS
+258 KQVSFSNFATLS

-289 PNLETILFE
+289 ASLETILFE

-303 RTTKLRDDIVF
+303 RTAKLREDIEF

-320 YQQRAVTGA
+320 YQRKAVIGA
-329 LSVEDLFVIQGPP
+329 LSVEDLYVIQGPP

-405 IEENVALHWREQT
+405 IEENVALYWREQT
-418 LIAIEEEIS
+418 LAAVEEEIT
-427 AFTDREKELQASII
+427 AFTEREQELQASIS
-441 KAKDELEKLEVW
+441 KTTDELTKLQAW
-453 LEELAKEIKAKE
+453 LEELTKEIAAKE
-465 QAALD
+465 QAAID
-470 EPLLQQ
+470 EPILQK
-476 EIQELKKELKTAK
+476 EIQSLKKELKTAK
-489 MEQQAGE
+489 AEKEASE
-496 AQKEHYEKQLAQIE
+496 AQKEHYEKQLAQLESAIQSQE
-510 PAVQTFE
+510 LIVAE
-517 QTLSDNPSLEQLQL
+517 YASAEQLQQ
-531 TIQEIT
+531 TIQDNTI
-537 QKVEQ
+537 KIEQ

-551 LQEQKQ
+551 LLVEKQEL
-557 QMTEQFQD
+557 TTQFQD
-565 LQQKYEEENS
+565 IQVKYEQENK
-575 RLLLMKEAEKFVGSL
+575 RLLFMKESQNYIASL
-590 TTYERIQRFLQH
+590 TTYDRIQRFLQH
-602 YMIQP
+602 YQVQP
-607 SHVLAQ
+607 SPVLAQ
-613 QIGRLQHLEDAKDLE
+613 QIRRLEHLEDAKDLE

-637 KQAIAK
+637 QKAIAK
-643 LEALL
+643 LEASVSPDG
-648 TLEAKERAL
+648 KERAL
-657 MKSRQQP
+657 AKSRQQP
-664 VQSFPLQN
+664 VQSFSLQN
-672 LTGVF
+672 LNGVF
-677 AQLNAAFQE
+677 GQLNASFQE
-686 EQQPTTAQIES
+686 GQTPSVEQLES
-697 FLLGLYMRRDFV
+697 YLLGLYMRRDFV
-709 WQKGV
+709 WQKGM
-714 ALKKQQDHK
+714 ALRQQQEHK
-723 DQEFASLRQ
+723 DREFESLRKNIASLI
-732 NVASLLHQECA
+732 HQECA
-743 ISNFNVQSMSRQLQ
+743 ITSFDVQSLQRQLQ
-757 PFAEHTT
+757 PYLAHTE
-764 RLQQLAE
+764 RLQQLANTFQAE
-771 TLQTQCGVIPEETI
+771 TMPEESVE
-785 AQLKVLISESQVEL
+785 QLKMLVTTTQSSVQTARQQL
-799 QTTKQKLQIVEQANA
+799 QAVEQANT
-814 QLVPKRALL
+814 QLLPKRA
-823 QAAQTSLQD
+823 AHQTAKASLQEID
-832 VEQQLTQ
+832 EELAQ
-839 LEETIKDINVSGLK
+839 LEEKIKAINIEGLK
-853 KEKQLK
+853 KEKQLT
-859 ALTELLQSTPE
+859 ALTTLLQATPE
-870 RTHEEVSEAI
+870 RTLEEVKEAI
-880 VVVKETLEELSRK
+880 QTANESLEELHRK
-893 EKQLPLRKKLQEQWR
+893 QQQLPLRKKLQEQWR
-908 EKLLSATEYDLDEI
+908 DKLQNATEYDLDEI

-994 TLEETLKSMLDENPN
+994 TLEETLKGMLEENPN

-1029 NNLPATHKQMLAI
+1029 NNLPSTHKQMLAL
-1042 QYRMHEKIMNSITP
+1042 QYRMHEKIMHSITP
-1056 FYAQEENGLQC
+1056 FYAKEENGLQC

-1081 GQFVSRE
+1081 GQFVGRD
-1088 DHLMWI
+1088 DHLLWI
-1094 DIPDEKPFFEEQMKG
+1094 DMPAERPFLEEQVKG

-1122 RRILTDL
+1122 RSILTDL
-1129 NQAVINAK
+1129 NSAVMEAK
-1137 EEGRIPAGVQ
+1137 KAGRIPQDAQ

-1161 KINRLIQQELNLPH
+1161 KINRLLQQELQLPH

-1195 VSMVRNSL
+1195 VSMVRNTP

-1216 VNVALS
+1216 LNVALS

-1239 RAKHPDTREMY
+1239 RAKHQDTRDMY
-1250 SELLSTVKSY
+1250 SNLLTTVKSY
-1260 NGLRNHEGLVK
+1260 NGLRNHKGQVM

>member
-1 MNRKGGLLVQDIALL
+1 MQNIALL
-16 EKQRCSLILTNK
+16 EKQRCNLILTNK
-28 AKEAIEECS
+28 AKEAVEECS

-42 FFTLQKN
+42 FFALQKTL
-49 ITVYIEK
+49 TVYIEK
-56 RKAKTPGETFL
+56 RKAKTIGETFL
-67 SIFFDDEHNEKLAEV
+67 SIYFNAEHNEKLDSI

-90 DCVLKAEGFL
+90 DCVLKVEGLL

-111 PVSTNRRLAAALQF
+111 PISTNRRLPAALQF

-140 TKIRQL
+140 TKIREL

-175 IDDIHSEFKQFYY
+175 IDDIHTDFKQSYY
-188 NEDFTRLTLICPY
+188 NEDFSRLTLVCPY

-226 VLKASAQKQSV
+226 VLKANAGKQTV
-237 EIDLKPFAQDQ
+237 EIDLKPFAQEQ

-289 PNLETILFE
+289 ANLETILFE

-303 RTTKLRDDIVF
+303 RTAKLRDDIEF

-320 YQQRAVTGA
+320 YQRKAVIGA
-329 LSVEDLFVIQGPP
+329 LSVEDLYVIQGPP

-418 LIAIEEEIS
+418 LAAVEEEIT
-427 AFTDREKELQASII
+427 AFTEREQELQVSIS
-441 KAKDELEKLEVW
+441 KTTDELAKLQAW
-453 LEELAKEIKAKE
+453 LEELTKEIAAKE
-465 QAALD
+465 QAAID
-470 EPLLQQ
+470 EPILQK
-476 EIQELKKELKTAK
+476 EIQSLKKELKTAK
-489 MEQQAGE
+489 AEKEASE
-496 AQKEHYEKQLAQIE
+496 AQKEHYEKQLAQLASAI
-510 PAVQTFE
+510 QSQE
-517 QTLSDNPSLEQLQL
+517 QILAEYASAEQLQQ
-531 TIQEIT
+531 TIQDSTI
-537 QKVEQ
+537 KIEQ

-551 LQEQKQ
+551 LLVEKQEL
-557 QMTEQFQD
+557 TTQFQD
-565 LQQKYEEENS
+565 IQVKYEQENK
-575 RLLLMKEAEKFVGSL
+575 RLRFMKESQNYIASL
-590 TTYERIQRFLQH
+590 TTYDRIQRFLQH
-602 YMIQP
+602 YQVQP
-607 SHVLAQ
+607 SAVLAQ
-613 QIGRLQHLEDAKDLE
+613 QIRRLEHLEDAKDLE

-637 KQAIAK
+637 QKAIAK
-643 LEALL
+643 LEASVSP
-648 TLEAKERAL
+648 EGKERAL
-657 MKSRQQP
+657 AKSRQQP
-664 VQSFPLQN
+664 VQSFSLQN
-672 LTGVF
+672 LNGVF
-677 AQLNAAFQE
+677 AQLNASFQE
-686 EQQPTTAQIES
+686 GQTPSVEQLES
-697 FLLGLYMRRDFV
+697 YLLGLYMRRDFV
-709 WQKGV
+709 WQKGM
-714 ALKKQQDHK
+714 ALRQQQEHK
-723 DQEFASLRQ
+723 DREFESLRKNIASLI
-732 NVASLLHQECA
+732 HQECA
-743 ISNFNVQSMSRQLQ
+743 ITSFDVQSLQRQLQ
-757 PFAEHTT
+757 PYLTHTE
-764 RLQQLAE
+764 RLQQLADTFQAE
-771 TLQTQCGVIPEETI
+771 AIPEESVE
-785 AQLKVLISESQVEL
+785 QLKMLVTTTQSSVQTARQQL
-799 QTTKQKLQIVEQANA
+799 QAVEQANT
-814 QLVPKRALL
+814 QLLPKRA
-823 QAAQTSLQD
+823 AHQTAKASLQ
-832 VEQQLTQ
+832 EIEEELAQ
-839 LEETIKDINVSGLK
+839 LEEKIKAINIEGLK
-853 KEKQLK
+853 KEKQLT
-859 ALTELLQSTPE
+859 ALTTLLQSTPE
-870 RTHEEVSEAI
+870 RTLEEVKEAI
-880 VVVKETLEELSRK
+880 QTANDSLEELHRK
-893 EKQLPLRKKLQEQWR
+893 QQQLPLRKKLQEQWR
-908 EKLLSATEYDLDEI
+908 DKLQNATEYDLDEI

-994 TLEETLKSMLDENPN
+994 TLEETLKGMLEENPN

-1029 NNLPATHKQMLAI
+1029 NNLPSTHKQMLAL
-1042 QYRMHEKIMNSITP
+1042 QYRMHEKIMHSITP
-1056 FYAQEENGLQC
+1056 FYAKEENGLQC

-1081 GQFVSRE
+1081 GQFVGRD
-1088 DHLMWI
+1088 DHLLWI
-1094 DIPDEKPFFEEQMKG
+1094 DMPAEKPFLEEQVKG

-1122 RRILTDL
+1122 RHILTDL
-1129 NQAVINAK
+1129 NTAVMEAK
-1137 EEGRIPAGVQ
+1137 KAGRIPQDAQ

-1161 KINRLIQQELNLPH
+1161 KINRLLQQELQLPH

-1195 VSMVRNSL
+1195 VSMVRNTP

-1216 VNVALS
+1216 LNVALS

-1239 RAKHPDTREMY
+1239 RAKHQDTRDMY
-1250 SELLSTVKSY
+1250 SNLLTTVKSY
-1260 NGLRNHEGLVK
+1260 NGLRNHKGQVM

>member
-1 MNRKGGLLVQDIALL
+1 MQNIALL
-16 EKQRCSLILTNK
+16 EKQRCNLILTNK
-28 AKEAIEECS
+28 AKEAVEECS

-42 FFTLQKN
+42 FFALQKTL
-49 ITVYIEK
+49 TVYIEK
-56 RKAKTPGETFL
+56 RKAKTIGETFL
-67 SIFFDDEHNEKLAEV
+67 SIYFNAEHNEKLDST

-90 DCVLKAEGFL
+90 DCVLKVEGLL

-111 PVSTNRRLAAALQF
+111 PISTNRRLPAALQF

-140 TKIRQL
+140 TKIREL

-175 IDDIHSEFKQFYY
+175 IDDIHTDFKQSYY
-188 NEDFTRLTLICPY
+188 NEDFSRLTLVCPY

-226 VLKASAQKQSV
+226 VLKANAGKQTV
-237 EIDLKPFAQDQ
+237 EVDLKPFAQEQ

-258 KQASFSNFATLS
+258 KQVSFSNFATLS

-289 PNLETILFE
+289 ASLETILFE

-303 RTTKLRDDIVF
+303 RTAKLREDIEF

-320 YQQRAVTGA
+320 YQRKAVIGA
-329 LSVEDLFVIQGPP
+329 LSVEDLYVIQGPP

-418 LIAIEEEIS
+418 LAAVEEEIT
-427 AFTDREKELQASII
+427 AFTEREQELQASIS
-441 KAKDELEKLEVW
+441 KTTDELTKLQAW
-453 LEELAKEIKAKE
+453 LEELTKEIAAKE
-465 QAALD
+465 QAAID
-470 EPLLQQ
+470 EPILQK
-476 EIQELKKELKTAK
+476 EIQSLKKELKTAK
-489 MEQQAGE
+489 AEKEASE
-496 AQKEHYEKQLAQIE
+496 AQKEHYEKQLAQLESAIQSQE
-510 PAVQTFE
+510 LIVAE
-517 QTLSDNPSLEQLQL
+517 YASAEQLQQ
-531 TIQEIT
+531 TIQDNTI
-537 QKVEQ
+537 KIEQ

-551 LQEQKQ
+551 LLVEKQEL
-557 QMTEQFQD
+557 TTQFQD
-565 LQQKYEEENS
+565 IQVKYEQENK
-575 RLLLMKEAEKFVGSL
+575 RLLFMKESQNYIASL
-590 TTYERIQRFLQH
+590 TTYDRIQRFLQH
-602 YMIQP
+602 YQVQP
-607 SHVLAQ
+607 SPVLAQ
-613 QIGRLQHLEDAKDLE
+613 QIRRLEHLEDAKDLE

-637 KQAIAK
+637 QKAIAK
-643 LEALL
+643 LEASVSPDG
-648 TLEAKERAL
+648 KERAL
-657 MKSRQQP
+657 AKSRQQP
-664 VQSFPLQN
+664 VQSFSLQN
-672 LTGVF
+672 LNGVF
-677 AQLNAAFQE
+677 GQLNASFQE
-686 EQQPTTAQIES
+686 GQTPSVEQLES
-697 FLLGLYMRRDFV
+697 YLLGLYMRRDFV
-709 WQKGV
+709 WQKGM
-714 ALKKQQDHK
+714 ALRQQQEHK
-723 DQEFASLRQ
+723 DREFESLRKNIASLI
-732 NVASLLHQECA
+732 HQECA
-743 ISNFNVQSMSRQLQ
+743 ITSFDVQSLQRQLQ
-757 PFAEHTT
+757 PYLAHTE
-764 RLQQLAE
+764 RLQQLANTFQAE
-771 TLQTQCGVIPEETI
+771 TMPEESVE
-785 AQLKVLISESQVEL
+785 QLKMLVTTTQSSVKTARQQL
-799 QTTKQKLQIVEQANA
+799 QAVEQANT
-814 QLVPKRALL
+814 QLLPKRA
-823 QAAQTSLQD
+823 AHQTAKASLQEID
-832 VEQQLTQ
+832 EELAQ
-839 LEETIKDINVSGLK
+839 LEEKIKAINIEGLK
-853 KEKQLK
+853 KEKQLT
-859 ALTELLQSTPE
+859 ALTTLLQATPE
-870 RTHEEVSEAI
+870 RTLEEVKEAI
-880 VVVKETLEELSRK
+880 QTANESLEELHRK
-893 EKQLPLRKKLQEQWR
+893 QQQLPLRKKLQEQWR
-908 EKLLSATEYDLDEI
+908 DKLQNATEYDLDEI

-994 TLEETLKSMLDENPN
+994 TLEETLKGMLEENPN

-1029 NNLPATHKQMLAI
+1029 NNLPSTHKQMLAL
-1042 QYRMHEKIMNSITP
+1042 QYRMHEKIMHSITP
-1056 FYAQEENGLQC
+1056 FYAKEENGLQC

-1081 GQFVSRE
+1081 GQFVGRD
-1088 DHLMWI
+1088 DHLLWI
-1094 DIPDEKPFFEEQMKG
+1094 DMPAERPFLEEQVKG

-1122 RRILTDL
+1122 RSILTDL
-1129 NQAVINAK
+1129 NSAVMEAK
-1137 EEGRIPAGVQ
+1137 KAGRIPQDAQ

-1161 KINRLIQQELNLPH
+1161 KINRLLQQELQLPH

-1195 VSMVRNSL
+1195 VSMVRNTP

-1216 VNVALS
+1216 LNVALS

-1239 RAKHPDTREMY
+1239 RAKHQDTRDMY
-1250 SELLSTVKSY
+1250 SNLLTTVKSY
-1260 NGLRNHEGLVK
+1260 NGLRNHKGQVM